1 MMRPLGYGV
10 SILLFSISAQAAL
23 DIAQVPLYLGTRAE
37 PNIMFTLD
45 DSGSMHFEIMPES
58 LIENDARYVYP
69 RANKV
74 YGSDDYDNRT
84 VTFLADKGRNAYTR
98 SSHNNKLYYNP
109 QLTYRPWVKADG
121 TLMANASITCAP
133 HNPFNTTAG
142 CRDLTK
148 SNRSKSLRY
157 YTGFS
162 STDYNDEETF
172 WPAVYFAYK
181 GSGDVKKV
189 SSYTPVEIKFGGIY
203 DKRPNRSDCKSA
215 PVCSYDEEI
224 QNFANWYTY
233 YRSRILAARAGVGR
247 AFASQGQALR
257 VGFATIN
264 VDGSVLQGVA
274 PFAGTEREAFFSALY
289 GRDIPTKGTPLRTSL
304 QDVGEYFSQKGND
317 GPWAASAGSTLPHLT
332 CRQSYNI
339 LMTDGYWNGDSPS
352 VGDRDKDGIE
362 NTLADVAYQYWKRDL
377 RPDLANKVPTST
389 ADPANWQHLVNFT
402 VGLGVNGSLN
412 PANGIPSRWPNP
424 HDPDDDEDKNPT
436 YIPDYKIDDLWH
448 AAVNS
453 KGSFF
458 SAADPDTFAAA
469 LSSTLA
475 QIAARN
481 SSASSVTAN
490 ATRLDSNTHIYQARY
505 NSGDW
510 SGQLISIPLNKDGSL
525 GELAWDAATR
535 IPAHSARDLFTLQ
548 NKVGIPF
555 KWDSLSAENRALFN
569 LAGDNQG
576 EHRVAYLRGD
586 RSREQSNGG
595 LFRSRSDLLGDI
607 INSDPVYV
615 GARDYGYASASGL
628 TQAEREGYRSFLDDS
643 RRRTPMLYVGAND
656 GMLHGFRVSDGVE
669 KLGYLPA
676 SLLGSLS
683 LLTKPDYSHRYF
695 VDGTPKVGDAYLD
708 SRWKSILLGST
719 GAGGKAVFAIDVTA
733 PEIFTADKMLWEFT
747 HAEMGI
753 ALAAPT
759 LVRVRSGN
767 QWVAL
772 VANGYNSTSQTA
784 RLFVLDLATG
794 NLIREIDTQVG
805 SASEPNGLSS
815 PLPVDEDGDRVVD
828 YVYAGDLQGNLWK
841 FDLRDNSSV
850 KWDSALTDGKPGKPK
865 PKPLFQACDGICA
878 SGTRQPI
885 TMRPLAI
892 RHPKGGIMVMVGTG
906 SYVTNDDKLLPASP
920 RLEAIYGIWD
930 TGSEVSRSQLLQ
942 QSITHEFV
950 ANGTTIK
957 FNVRVVSSRDVNYTS
972 QKGWYLVL
980 KSPGLSKGVG
990 ERAVS
995 EMLYRHK
1002 RLIFNTLIP
1011 SVDACDFGGR
1021 SWLME
1026 LDPISGARLTYSVFD
1041 VNGDGAVNDDD
1052 YVAIKDDTGKEIKVP
1067 VSGKQFDELTTTP
1080 SVVEDAEMERKYIS
1094 GSSGN
1099 ISVTLEEGAGDV
1111 GGRQSWLQLE

>member
-1 MMRPLGYGV
+1 MGKLGFGLSMMLCCA
-10 SILLFSISAQAAL
+10 SAQAAL
-23 DIAQVPLYLGTRAE
+23 DIAQVPLYLGTRAD

-69 RANKV
+69 RANNV
-74 YGSDDYDNRT
+74 YGNDDYANYTITFASDN
-84 VTFLADKGRNAYTR
+84 ARNAYVR

-109 QLTYRPWVKADG
+109 QLTYRPWANADG
-121 TLMANASITCAP
+121 SLMVNAKVTCAP
-133 HNPFNTTAG
+133 HNPLKTAAG
-142 CRDLTK
+142 CRDLTQT
-148 SNRSKSLRY
+148 NRAWWAIY
-157 YTGFS
+157 YTEFS
-162 STDYNDEETF
+162 PYYYNQDESF
-172 WPAVYFAYK
+172 WPAVYFDYK
-181 GSGDVKKV
+181 GSGNVFNAKN
-189 SSYTPVEIKFGGIY
+189 YTRVVINKAVATIY
-203 DKRPNRSDCKSA
+203 DGRPNRSDCKNA
-215 PVCSYDEEI
+215 PVCTFDEEI

-247 AFASQGQALR
+247 AFASQGEAIR

-264 VDGSVLQGVA
+264 ASGSVIRGVT
-274 PFAGTEREAFFSALY
+274 PFSGTDRTAFFDELY
-289 GRDIPTKGTPLRTSL
+289 GRDIPAKGTPLRTSL
-304 QDVGEYFSQKGND
+304 KEVGEYFSRSDNN
-317 GPWAASAGSTLPHLT
+317 GPWSARAGSTLPHLT

-352 VGDRDKDGIE
+352 VGDQDQDGIK
-362 NTLADVAYQYWKRDL
+362 NTLADVAYKYWKTDL
-377 RPDLANKVPTST
+377 RSDLANKVPTSA

-412 PANGIPSRWPNP
+412 PANGIPGSWPNP
-424 HDPDDDEDKNPT
+424 YDSDEF
-436 YIPDYKIDDLWH
+436 KIDDLWH

-458 SAADPDTFAAA
+458 SAADPDTFAEA

-510 SGQLISIPLNKDGSL
+510 SGQLVSIPLNSDGSL
-525 GELAWDAATR
+525 GNIAWDAATQ
-535 IPAHSARDLFTLQ
+535 IPEPSARSIFTRQ
-548 NKVGIPF
+548 GGAGIAF
-555 KWDSLSAENRALFN
+555 TWEALNNTNRALFN
-569 LAGDNQG
+569 IAGDNLG
-576 EHRVAYLRGD
+576 ESRVAYLRGE
-586 RSREQSNGG
+586 RSGEQRNGG
-595 LFRSRSDLLGDI
+595 VFRNRSDLLGDI

-615 GARDYGYASASGL
+615 GKRDYGYSSATGL
-628 TQAEREGYRSFLDDS
+628 TQTERESYQAFLS
-643 RRRTPMLYVGAND
+643 STAIARRPPMLYVGAND
-656 GMLHGFRVSDGVE
+656 GMLHGFRVADGVE
-669 KLGYLPA
+669 QLAYIPA
-676 SLLGSLS
+676 SLLEELPQ
-683 LLTKPDYSHRYF
+683 LTRPDYNHRYY
-695 VDGTPKVGDAYLD
+695 VDGTPRVGDAYLG
-708 SRWKSILLGST
+708 SRWKTLLLGST

-733 PEIFTADKMLWEFT
+733 PNNFTADKMLWEFT
-747 HAEMGI
+747 HSEMGI

-759 LVRVRSGN
+759 LVRVKADN
-767 QWVAL
+767 KWVAL
-772 VANGYNSTSQTA
+772 VANGYNSNSQTA

-794 NLIREIDTQVG
+794 AVIKEIDTQVG

-841 FDLRDNSSV
+841 FDLSDNN
-850 KWDSALTDGKPGKPK
+850 SAQWGIAFKAGNK
-865 PKPLFQACDGICA
+865 PKPLFQACDGAC
-878 SGTRQPI
+878 STSTRQPI

-892 RHPKGGIMVMVGTG
+892 RHPRGGSMVLMGTG
-906 SYVTNDDKLLPASP
+906 SYFTNDDKSLPTNP
-920 RLEAIYGIWD
+920 RLEAVYGIWD

-1011 SVDACDFGGR
+1011 SADACDFGGR

-1026 LDPISGARLTYSVFD
+1026 LDPVSGARLTYSVFD

-1052 YVAIKDDTGKEIKVP
+1052 YVGIKDEAGNDIKVP

-1080 SVVEDAEMERKYIS
+1080 SVVEDADMERKYIS

-1099 ISVTLEEGAGDV
+1099 ISVTLEEGAGDL

>member
-1 MMRPLGYGV
+1 MGKLGFGLSV
-10 SILLFSISAQAAL
+10 MLCCASAQAAL
-23 DIAQVPLYLGTRAE
+23 DIAQVPLYLGTRAD

-69 RANKV
+69 RANNV
-74 YGSDDYDNRT
+74 YGNDDYANYTITFASDN
-84 VTFLADKGRNAYTR
+84 ARNAYVR

-109 QLTYRPWVKADG
+109 QLTYRPWANADG
-121 TLMANASITCAP
+121 SLMANAKVTCAP
-133 HNPFNTTAG
+133 HNPMKTAAG
-142 CRDLTK
+142 CRDLTQT
-148 SNRSKSLRY
+148 NRAWWAIY
-157 YTGFS
+157 YTEFS
-162 STDYNDEETF
+162 PYYYNQDESF
-172 WPAVYFAYK
+172 WPAVYFDYK
-181 GSGDVKKV
+181 GSGNVFNAKN
-189 SSYTPVEIKFGGIY
+189 YTRVVINKAVATIY
-203 DKRPNRSDCKSA
+203 DGRPNRSDCKNA
-215 PVCSYDEEI
+215 PVCTFDEEI

-247 AFASQGQALR
+247 AFASQGEAIR

-264 VDGSVLQGVA
+264 ASGSVIRGVT
-274 PFAGTEREAFFSALY
+274 PFSGTDRTAFFDELY
-289 GRDIPTKGTPLRTSL
+289 GRDIPAKGTPLRTSL
-304 QDVGEYFSQKGND
+304 KEVGEYFSRSDNN
-317 GPWAASAGSTLPHLT
+317 GPWSARAGSTLPHLT

-352 VGDRDKDGIE
+352 VGDQDQDGIK
-362 NTLADVAYQYWKRDL
+362 NTLADVAYKYWKTDL
-377 RPDLANKVPTST
+377 RSDLANKVPTST

-412 PANGIPSRWPNP
+412 PANGIPGSWPNP
-424 HDPDDDEDKNPT
+424 YDSDEF
-436 YIPDYKIDDLWH
+436 KIDDLWH

-458 SAADPDTFAAA
+458 SAADPDTFAEA

-510 SGQLISIPLNKDGSL
+510 SGQLVSIPLNSDGSL
-525 GELAWDAATR
+525 GNIAWDAATQ
-535 IPAHSARDLFTLQ
+535 IPEPSARSIFTRQ
-548 NKVGIPF
+548 GGAGIAF
-555 KWDSLSAENRALFN
+555 TWEALNNTNRTLFN
-569 LAGDNQG
+569 IAGDNLG
-576 EHRVAYLRGD
+576 ESRVAYLRGE
-586 RSREQSNGG
+586 RGGEQRNGG
-595 LFRSRSDLLGDI
+595 VFRNRSDLLGDI

-615 GARDYGYASASGL
+615 GKRDYGYSSATGL
-628 TQAEREGYRSFLDDS
+628 TQTERESYQAFLS
-643 RRRTPMLYVGAND
+643 STAIARRPPMLYVGAND
-656 GMLHGFRVSDGVE
+656 GMLHGFRVADGVE
-669 KLGYLPA
+669 QLAYIPA
-676 SLLGSLS
+676 SLLGELPQ
-683 LLTKPDYSHRYF
+683 LTRPDYNHRYY
-695 VDGTPKVGDAYLD
+695 VDGTPRVGDAYLG
-708 SRWKSILLGST
+708 SRWKTLLLGST

-733 PEIFTADKMLWEFT
+733 PNNFTADKMLWEFT
-747 HAEMGI
+747 HSEMGI

-759 LVRVRSGN
+759 LVRVKADN
-767 QWVAL
+767 KWVAL
-772 VANGYNSTSQTA
+772 VANGYNSNSQTA

-794 NLIREIDTQVG
+794 AVIKEIDTQVG

-841 FDLRDNSSV
+841 FDLRDNN
-850 KWDSALTDGKPGKPK
+850 SAQWGIAFKAGNK
-865 PKPLFQACDGICA
+865 PKPLFQACDGACSA
-878 SGTRQPI
+878 STRQPI

-892 RHPKGGIMVMVGTG
+892 RHPRGGIMVLMGTG
-906 SYVTNDDKLLPASP
+906 SYFTNDDKSLPTNP
-920 RLEAIYGIWD
+920 RLEAVYGIWD
-930 TGSEVSRSQLLQ
+930 TGAEVSRSQLLQ

-1011 SVDACDFGGR
+1011 SADACDFGGR

-1026 LDPISGARLTYSVFD
+1026 LDPVSGARLTYSVFD

-1052 YVAIKDDTGKEIKVP
+1052 YVGIKDDAGNDIKVP

-1080 SVVEDAEMERKYIS
+1080 SVVEDADMERKYIS

-1099 ISVTLEEGAGDV
+1099 ISVTLEEGAGDL

>member
-1 MMRPLGYGV
+1 MCKLGFGLSMMLCCA
-10 SILLFSISAQAAL
+10 SAQAAL
-23 DIAQVPLYLGTRAE
+23 DIAQVPLYLGTRAD

-69 RANKV
+69 RANNV
-74 YGSDDYDNRT
+74 YGNDDYANYTITFASDN
-84 VTFLADKGRNAYTR
+84 ARNAYVR

-109 QLTYRPWVKADG
+109 QLTYRPWANADG
-121 TLMANASITCAP
+121 SLMANAKVTCAP
-133 HNPFNTTAG
+133 HNPMKTAAG
-142 CRDLTK
+142 CRDLTQT
-148 SNRSKSLRY
+148 NRAWWAIY
-157 YTGFS
+157 YTEFS
-162 STDYNDEETF
+162 PYYYNQDESF
-172 WPAVYFAYK
+172 WPAVYFDYK
-181 GSGDVKKV
+181 GSGNVFNAKN
-189 SSYTPVEIKFGGIY
+189 YTRVVINKAVATIY
-203 DKRPNRSDCKSA
+203 DGRPNRSDCKNA
-215 PVCSYDEEI
+215 PVCTYDEEI

-247 AFASQGQALR
+247 AFASQGEAIR

-264 VDGSVLQGVA
+264 ASGSVIRGVT
-274 PFAGTEREAFFSALY
+274 PFSGTDRTAFFDELY
-289 GRDIPTKGTPLRTSL
+289 GRDIPAKGTPLRTSL
-304 QDVGEYFSQKGND
+304 KEVGEYFSRSDNN
-317 GPWAASAGSTLPHLT
+317 GPWSARAGSTLPHLT

-352 VGDRDKDGIE
+352 VGDQDQDGIK
-362 NTLADVAYQYWKRDL
+362 NTLADVAYKYWKTDL
-377 RPDLANKVPTST
+377 RRDLANKVPTST

-412 PANGIPSRWPNP
+412 PANGIPGSWPNP
-424 HDPDDDEDKNPT
+424 YDSDEF
-436 YIPDYKIDDLWH
+436 KIDDLWH

-458 SAADPDTFAAA
+458 SAADPDTFAEA

-510 SGQLISIPLNKDGSL
+510 SGQLVSIPLNSDGSL
-525 GELAWDAATR
+525 GNIAWDAATQ
-535 IPAHSARDLFTLQ
+535 IPEPSARSIFTRQ
-548 NKVGIPF
+548 GGAGIAF
-555 KWDSLSAENRALFN
+555 TWEALNNTNRTLLN
-569 LAGDNQG
+569 IAGDNLG
-576 EHRVAYLRGD
+576 ESRVAYLRGE
-586 RSREQSNGG
+586 RGGEQRNGG
-595 LFRSRSDLLGDI
+595 VFRNRSDLLGDI

-615 GARDYGYASASGL
+615 GKRDYGYSSATGL
-628 TQAEREGYRSFLDDS
+628 TQTERESYQAFLS
-643 RRRTPMLYVGAND
+643 STAIARRPPMLYVGAND
-656 GMLHGFRVSDGVE
+656 GMLHGFRVADGVE
-669 KLGYLPA
+669 QLAYIPA
-676 SLLGSLS
+676 SLLGELPQ
-683 LLTKPDYSHRYF
+683 LTRPDYNHRYY
-695 VDGTPKVGDAYLD
+695 VDGTPRVGDAYLG
-708 SRWKSILLGST
+708 SRWKTLLLGST

-733 PEIFTADKMLWEFT
+733 PNNFTADKMLWEFT
-747 HAEMGI
+747 HSEMGI

-759 LVRVRSGN
+759 LVRVKADN
-767 QWVAL
+767 KWVAL
-772 VANGYNSTSQTA
+772 VANGYNSSSQTA

-794 NLIREIDTQVG
+794 AVIKEIDTQVG

-841 FDLRDNSSV
+841 FDLSDNN
-850 KWDSALTDGKPGKPK
+850 SAQWGIAFKAGNK
-865 PKPLFQACDGICA
+865 PKPLFQACDGAC
-878 SGTRQPI
+878 STSTRQPI

-892 RHPKGGIMVMVGTG
+892 RHPRGGIMVLMGTG
-906 SYVTNDDKLLPASP
+906 SYFTNDDKSLPTNP
-920 RLEAIYGIWD
+920 RLEAVYGIWD

-1011 SVDACDFGGR
+1011 SADACDFGGR

-1026 LDPISGARLTYSVFD
+1026 LDPVSGARLTYSVFD

-1052 YVAIKDDTGKEIKVP
+1052 YVGIKDEAGNDIKVP

-1080 SVVEDAEMERKYIS
+1080 SVVEDADMERKYIS

-1099 ISVTLEEGAGDV
+1099 ISVTLEEGAGDL

>member
-1 MMRPLGYGV
+1 MGKLGFGLSMMLCCA
-10 SILLFSISAQAAL
+10 SAQAAL
-23 DIAQVPLYLGTRAE
+23 DIAQVPLYLGTRAD

-69 RANKV
+69 RASQV
-74 YGSDDYDNRT
+74 YGSDDYDNYT
-84 VTFLADKGRNAYTR
+84 ITFASDNARNAYVR

-109 QLTYRPWVKADG
+109 QLTYRPWANADG
-121 TLMANASITCAP
+121 SLMANAKVTCAP
-133 HNPFNTTAG
+133 HNPMKTAAG
-142 CRDLTK
+142 CRDLTQT
-148 SNRSKSLRY
+148 NRAWWAIY
-157 YTGFS
+157 YTEFS
-162 STDYNDEETF
+162 PYYYNQDESF
-172 WPAVYFAYK
+172 WPAVYFDYK
-181 GSGDVKKV
+181 GSGNVFNAKN
-189 SSYTPVEIKFGGIY
+189 YTRVVINKAVATIY
-203 DKRPNRSDCKSA
+203 DSRPNRSDCKNA
-215 PVCSYDEEI
+215 PVCTYDEEI

-247 AFASQGQALR
+247 AFASQGEAIR

-264 VDGSVLQGVA
+264 ASGSVIRGVT
-274 PFAGTEREAFFSALY
+274 PFSGTDRTAFFDELY
-289 GRDIPTKGTPLRTSL
+289 GRDIPAKGTPLRTSL
-304 QDVGEYFSQKGND
+304 KEVGEYFSRSDNN
-317 GPWAASAGSTLPHLT
+317 GPWSARAGSTLPHLT

-352 VGDRDKDGIE
+352 VGDQDQDGIK
-362 NTLADVAYQYWKRDL
+362 NTLADVAYKYWRTDL
-377 RPDLANKVPTST
+377 RSDLANKVPTST

-412 PANGIPSRWPNP
+412 PANGIPGSWPNP
-424 HDPDDDEDKNPT
+424 NDSDEF
-436 YIPDYKIDDLWH
+436 KIDDLWH
-448 AAVNS
+448 AAANS

-458 SAADPDTFAAA
+458 SAADPDTFAEA

-510 SGQLISIPLNKDGSL
+510 SGQLVSIPLNSDGSL
-525 GELAWDAATR
+525 GNIAWDAATQ
-535 IPAHSARDLFTLQ
+535 IPEPSARSIFTRQ
-548 NKVGIPF
+548 GGAGIAF
-555 KWDSLSAENRALFN
+555 TWEALNNTNRTLLN
-569 LAGDNQG
+569 IAGDNLG
-576 EHRVAYLRGD
+576 ESRVAYLRGE
-586 RSREQSNGG
+586 RGGEQRNGG
-595 LFRSRSDLLGDI
+595 VFRNRSDLLGDI

-615 GARDYGYASASGL
+615 GKRDYGYSSATGL
-628 TQAEREGYRSFLDDS
+628 TQTERESYQAFLS
-643 RRRTPMLYVGAND
+643 STAIARRPPMLYVGAND
-656 GMLHGFRVSDGVE
+656 GMLHGFRVADGVE
-669 KLGYLPA
+669 QLAYIPA
-676 SLLGSLS
+676 SLLGELPQ
-683 LLTKPDYSHRYF
+683 LTRPDYNHRYY
-695 VDGTPKVGDAYLD
+695 VDGTPRVGDAYLG
-708 SRWKSILLGST
+708 SRWKTLLLGST

-733 PEIFTADKMLWEFT
+733 PNNFTADKMLWEFT
-747 HAEMGI
+747 HSEMGI

-759 LVRVRSGN
+759 LVRVKADN
-767 QWVAL
+767 KWVAL
-772 VANGYNSTSQTA
+772 VANGHNSNSQTA

-794 NLIREIDTQVG
+794 AVIKEIDTQVG

-841 FDLRDNSSV
+841 FDLSDNN
-850 KWDSALTDGKPGKPK
+850 SAQWGIAFKAGNK
-865 PKPLFQACDGICA
+865 PKPLFQACDGAC
-878 SGTRQPI
+878 STSTRQPI

-892 RHPKGGIMVMVGTG
+892 RHPRGGIMVLMGTG
-906 SYVTNDDKLLPASP
+906 SYFTNDDKSLPTNP
-920 RLEAIYGIWD
+920 RLEAVYGIWD

-1011 SVDACDFGGR
+1011 SADACDFGGR

-1026 LDPISGARLTYSVFD
+1026 LDPVSGARLTYSVFD

-1052 YVAIKDDTGKEIKVP
+1052 YVGIKDEAGNDIKVP

-1080 SVVEDAEMERKYIS
+1080 SVVEDADMERKYIS

-1099 ISVTLEEGAGDV
+1099 ISVTLEEGAGDL

>member
-1 MMRPLGYGV
+1 MGKLGFGLSV
-10 SILLFSISAQAAL
+10 MLCCASAQAAL
-23 DIAQVPLYLGTRAE
+23 DIAQVPLYLGTRAD

-69 RANKV
+69 RASQV
-74 YGSDDYDNRT
+74 YGSDDYDNYT
-84 VTFLADKGRNAYTR
+84 ITFASDNARNAYVR

-109 QLTYRPWVKADG
+109 QLTYRPWANADG
-121 TLMANASITCAP
+121 SLMANAKVTCAP
-133 HNPFNTTAG
+133 HNPMKTAAG
-142 CRDLTK
+142 CRDLTQT
-148 SNRSKSLRY
+148 NRAWWAIY
-157 YTGFS
+157 YTEFS
-162 STDYNDEETF
+162 PYYYNQDESF
-172 WPAVYFAYK
+172 WPAVYFDYK
-181 GSGDVKKV
+181 GSGNVFNAKN
-189 SSYTPVEIKFGGIY
+189 YTRVVINKAVATIYGG
-203 DKRPNRSDCKSA
+203 RPNRSDCKNA
-215 PVCSYDEEI
+215 PVCTYDEEI

-247 AFASQGQALR
+247 AFASQGEAIR

-264 VDGSVLQGVA
+264 ASGSVIRGVT
-274 PFAGTEREAFFSALY
+274 PFSGTDRTAFFDELY
-289 GRDIPTKGTPLRTSL
+289 GRDIPAKGTPLRTSL
-304 QDVGEYFSQKGND
+304 KEVGEYFSRSDNN
-317 GPWAASAGSTLPHLT
+317 GPWSARAGSTLPHLT

-352 VGDRDKDGIE
+352 VGDQDQDGIK
-362 NTLADVAYQYWKRDL
+362 NTLADVAYKYWKTDL
-377 RPDLANKVPTST
+377 RSDLANKVPTST

-412 PANGIPSRWPNP
+412 PANGIPGSWPNP
-424 HDPDDDEDKNPT
+424 YDSDEF
-436 YIPDYKIDDLWH
+436 KIDDLWH

-458 SAADPDTFAAA
+458 SAADPDTFAEA

-490 ATRLDSNTHIYQARY
+490 VTRLDSNTHIYQARY

-510 SGQLISIPLNKDGSL
+510 SGQLVSIPLNSDGSL
-525 GELAWDAATR
+525 GNIAWDAATQ
-535 IPAHSARDLFTLQ
+535 IPEPSARSIFTRQ
-548 NKVGIPF
+548 GGAGIAF
-555 KWDSLSAENRALFN
+555 TWEVLNNTNRAQLN
-569 LAGDNQG
+569 IAGDNLG
-576 EHRVAYLRGD
+576 ESRVAYLRGE
-586 RSREQSNGG
+586 RGGEQRNGG
-595 LFRSRSDLLGDI
+595 VFRNRSDLLGDI

-615 GARDYGYASASGL
+615 GKRDYGYSSATGL
-628 TQAEREGYRSFLDDS
+628 TQTERESYQAFLS
-643 RRRTPMLYVGAND
+643 STAIARRPPMLYVGAND
-656 GMLHGFRVSDGVE
+656 GMLHGFRVADGVE
-669 KLGYLPA
+669 QLAYIPA
-676 SLLGSLS
+676 SLLGELP
-683 LLTKPDYSHRYF
+683 LLTRPDYNHRYY
-695 VDGTPKVGDAYLD
+695 VDGTPRVGDAYLG
-708 SRWKSILLGST
+708 SRWKTLLLGST

-733 PEIFTADKMLWEFT
+733 PNNFTADKMLWEFT
-747 HAEMGI
+747 HSEMGI

-759 LVRVRSGN
+759 LVRVKADN
-767 QWVAL
+767 KWVAL
-772 VANGYNSTSQTA
+772 VANGYNSSSQTA

-794 NLIREIDTQVG
+794 AVIKEIDTQVG

-841 FDLRDNSSV
+841 FDLRDNN
-850 KWDSALTDGKPGKPK
+850 SAQWGIAFKAGNK
-865 PKPLFQACDGICA
+865 PKPLFQACDGACSA
-878 SGTRQPI
+878 STRQPI

-892 RHPKGGIMVMVGTG
+892 RHPRGGIMVLMGTG
-906 SYVTNDDKLLPASP
+906 SYFTNDDKSLPTNP
-920 RLEAIYGIWD
+920 RLEAVYGIWD

-1011 SVDACDFGGR
+1011 SADACDFGGR

-1026 LDPISGARLTYSVFD
+1026 LDPVSGARLTYSVFD

-1052 YVAIKDDTGKEIKVP
+1052 YVGIKDEAGNDIKVP

-1080 SVVEDAEMERKYIS
+1080 SVVEDADMERKYIS

-1099 ISVTLEEGAGDV
+1099 ISVTLEEGAGDL

>member
-1 MMRPLGYGV
+1 MGKLGFGLSV
-10 SILLFSISAQAAL
+10 MLCCASAQAAL
-23 DIAQVPLYLGTRAE
+23 DIAQVPLYLGTRAD

-69 RANKV
+69 RASQV
-74 YGSDDYDNRT
+74 YGSDDYDNYT
-84 VTFLADKGRNAYTR
+84 ITFASDNARNAYVR

-109 QLTYRPWVKADG
+109 QLTYRPWANADG
-121 TLMANASITCAP
+121 SLMANAKVTCAP
-133 HNPFNTTAG
+133 HNPMKTAAG
-142 CRDLTK
+142 CRDLTQT
-148 SNRSKSLRY
+148 NRAWWAIY
-157 YTGFS
+157 YTEFS
-162 STDYNDEETF
+162 PYYYNQDESF
-172 WPAVYFAYK
+172 WPAVYFDYK
-181 GSGDVKKV
+181 GSGNVFNAKN
-189 SSYTPVEIKFGGIY
+189 YTRVVINKAVATIY
-203 DKRPNRSDCKSA
+203 DGRPNRSDCKNA
-215 PVCSYDEEI
+215 PVCTYDEEI

-247 AFASQGQALR
+247 AFASQGEAIR

-264 VDGSVLQGVA
+264 ASGSVIRGVT
-274 PFAGTEREAFFSALY
+274 PFSGTDRTAFFDELY
-289 GRDIPTKGTPLRTSL
+289 GRDIPAKGTPLRTSL
-304 QDVGEYFSQKGND
+304 KEVGEYFSRSDNN
-317 GPWAASAGSTLPHLT
+317 GPWSARAGSTLPHLT

-352 VGDRDKDGIE
+352 VGDQDQDGIK
-362 NTLADVAYQYWKRDL
+362 NTLADVAYKYWKTDL
-377 RPDLANKVPTST
+377 RRDLANKVPTST

-412 PANGIPSRWPNP
+412 PANGIPGSWPNP
-424 HDPDDDEDKNPT
+424 YDSDEF
-436 YIPDYKIDDLWH
+436 KIDDLWH

-458 SAADPDTFAAA
+458 SAADPDTFAEA

-510 SGQLISIPLNKDGSL
+510 SGQLVSIPLNSDGSL
-525 GELAWDAATR
+525 GNIAWDAATQ
-535 IPAHSARDLFTLQ
+535 IPEPSARSIFTRQ
-548 NKVGIPF
+548 GGAGIAF
-555 KWDSLSAENRALFN
+555 TWEALNNTNRTLLN
-569 LAGDNQG
+569 IAGDNLG
-576 EHRVAYLRGD
+576 ESRVAYLRGE
-586 RSREQSNGG
+586 RGGEQRNGG
-595 LFRSRSDLLGDI
+595 VFRNRSDLLGDI

-615 GARDYGYASASGL
+615 GKRDYGYSSATGL
-628 TQAEREGYRSFLDDS
+628 TQTERESYQAFLS
-643 RRRTPMLYVGAND
+643 STAIARRPPMLYVGAND
-656 GMLHGFRVSDGVE
+656 GMLHGFRVADGVE
-669 KLGYLPA
+669 QLAYIPA
-676 SLLGSLS
+676 SLLGELPQ
-683 LLTKPDYSHRYF
+683 LTRPDYNHRYY
-695 VDGTPKVGDAYLD
+695 VDGTPRVGDAYLG
-708 SRWKSILLGST
+708 SRWKTLLLGST

-733 PEIFTADKMLWEFT
+733 PNNFTADKMLWEFT
-747 HAEMGI
+747 HSEMGI

-759 LVRVRSGN
+759 LVRVKADN
-767 QWVAL
+767 KWVAL
-772 VANGYNSTSQTA
+772 VANGYNSNSQTA

-794 NLIREIDTQVG
+794 AVIKEIDTQVG

-841 FDLRDNSSV
+841 FDLRDNN
-850 KWDSALTDGKPGKPK
+850 SAQWGIAFKAGNK
-865 PKPLFQACDGICA
+865 PKPLFQACDGACSA
-878 SGTRQPI
+878 STRQPI

-892 RHPKGGIMVMVGTG
+892 RHPRGGIMVLMGTG
-906 SYVTNDDKLLPASP
+906 SYFTNDDKSLPTNP
-920 RLEAIYGIWD
+920 RLEAVYGIWD
-930 TGSEVSRSQLLQ
+930 TGTEVSRSQLLQ

-1011 SVDACDFGGR
+1011 SADACDFGGR

-1026 LDPISGARLTYSVFD
+1026 LDPVSGARLTYSVFD

-1052 YVAIKDDTGKEIKVP
+1052 YVGIKDEAGNDIKVP

-1080 SVVEDAEMERKYIS
+1080 SVVEDADMERKYIS

-1099 ISVTLEEGAGDV
+1099 ISVTLEEGAGDL

>member
-1 MMRPLGYGV
+1 MGKLGFGLSV
-10 SILLFSISAQAAL
+10 MLCCASAQAAL
-23 DIAQVPLYLGTRAE
+23 DIAQVPLYLGTRAD

-58 LIENDARYVYP
+58 LIENEARYVYP
-69 RANKV
+69 RANKI
-74 YGSDDYDNRT
+74 YGNEDYNNYT
-84 VTFLADKGRNAYTR
+84 VTFDSNNDRNAYIR
-98 SSHNNKLYYNP
+98 SNYNNKLYYNP
-109 QLTYRPWVKADG
+109 QVTYLRWVNADG
-121 TLMANASITCAP
+121 SLMEKAKPKCAW
-133 HNPFNTTAG
+133 HNPSKPDMG
-142 CRDLTK
+142 CRDLTRENNEEK
-148 SNRSKSLRY
+148 LRY
-157 YTGFS
+157 YFGPKER
-162 STDYNDEETF
+162 DYVTEEIY
-172 WPAVYFAYK
+172 WPAVYFDYK
-181 GSGDVKKV
+181 GSGNVKN
-189 SSYTPVEIKFGGIY
+189 SSNYTRVEI
-203 DKRPNRSDCKSA
+203 RPGKTYLNRPTRSDCVSK
-215 PVCSYDEEI
+215 PVCGYEEEI

-233 YRSRILAARAGVGR
+233 YRSRILAARAGIGR

-264 VDGSVLQGVA
+264 ASGSVIRDVA
-274 PFAGTEREAFFSALY
+274 AFSGTNRSDFFNDLY
-289 GRDIPTKGTPLRTSL
+289 SRDIPAAGTPLRTSL
-304 QDVGEYFSQKGND
+304 QHVGNYFSKTGGD

-339 LMTDGYWNGDSPS
+339 LMTDGYWSEGRAYNPDPA
-352 VGDRDKDGIE
+352 VGDQDNDGTAD
-362 NTLADVAYQYWKRDL
+362 TLADVAYHYWKTDL

-389 ADPANWQHLVNFT
+389 EDPANWQHLVNFT
-402 VGLGVNGSLN
+402 VGLGVNGTLN
-412 PANGIPSRWPNP
+412 PASGKPVSWPSPYGS
-424 HDPDDDEDKNPT
+424 DAK
-436 YIPDYKIDDLWH
+436 KIDDLWH

-453 KGSFF
+453 KGNFF

-510 SGQLISIPLNKDGSL
+510 SGQLVSIPLNSDGTL
-525 GELAWDAATR
+525 GEIAWDAATL
-535 IPAHSARDLFTLQ
+535 IPEPSARNIFTRQ
-548 NKVGIPF
+548 DGVGIPF
-555 KWDSLSAENRALFN
+555 RWDTLNVTNRALFN
-569 LAGDNQG
+569 VAGDNQG
-576 EHRVAYLRGD
+576 ESRVAYLRGD
-586 RSREQSNGG
+586 RSGEQRNGG
-595 LFRSRSDLLGDI
+595 AFRNRSDLLGDI

-615 GARDYGYASASGL
+615 GKRDYGYSSAAGL
-628 TQAEREGYRSFLDDS
+628 TQTEREGYQAFLS
-643 RRRTPMLYVGAND
+643 STAITRRPPMLYVGAND
-656 GMLHGFRVSDGVE
+656 GMLHGFRVADGVE
-669 KLGYLPA
+669 RLAYIPS
-676 SLLGSLS
+676 SLLGELNQ
-683 LLTKPDYSHRYF
+683 LTRPNYSHRYY
-695 VDGTPKVGDAYLD
+695 VDGTPRVGDAYLG

-733 PEIFTADKMLWEFT
+733 PDNFTADKMLWEFT
-747 HAEMGI
+747 DSEMGV

-759 LVRVRSGN
+759 LVRVKADN
-767 QWVAL
+767 KWVAL

-794 NLIREIDTQVG
+794 AIIKEIDTEVG
-805 SASEPNGLSS
+805 SSSEPNGLSS
-815 PLPVDEDGDRVVD
+815 PLPVDQDGDRVVD
-828 YVYAGDLQGNLWK
+828 YVYAGDLHGNLWK
-841 FDLRDNSSV
+841 FDLTDKNSAQ
-850 KWDSALTDGKPGKPK
+850 WGSALKTGNK
-865 PKPLFQACDGICA
+865 PKPLFQACNGSCSA
-878 SGTRQPI
+878 GTRQPI

-892 RHPKGGIMVMVGTG
+892 RHPKGGVMVMMGTG
-906 SYVTNDDKLLPASP
+906 SYFTNDDKLVPATP
-920 RLEAIYGIWD
+920 RLEAVYGIWD
-930 TGSEVSRSQLLQ
+930 TGATVLSSQLLQ

-957 FNVRVVSSRDVNYTS
+957 FNVRVVSNRNVNYTS
-972 QKGWYLVL
+972 QKGWYLLL
-980 KSPGLSKGVG
+980 KSPSLSKGVG

-1011 SVDACDFGGR
+1011 SADACDFGGR

-1052 YVAIKDDTGKEIKVP
+1052 YVAIEDEAGNDIKVP

-1099 ISVTLEEGAGDV
+1099 ISVTLEEGAGDL

>member
-1 MMRPLGYGV
+1 MGKLGFGLSMMLCCA
-10 SILLFSISAQAAL
+10 SAQAAL
-23 DIAQVPLYLGTRAE
+23 DIAQVPLYLGTRAD

-69 RANKV
+69 RASQV
-74 YGSDDYDNRT
+74 YGSDDYDNYT
-84 VTFLADKGRNAYTR
+84 ITFASDNARNAYVR

-109 QLTYRPWVKADG
+109 QLTYRPWANADG
-121 TLMANASITCAP
+121 SLMANAKVTCAP
-133 HNPFNTTAG
+133 HNPMKTAAG
-142 CRDLTK
+142 CRDLTQT
-148 SNRSKSLRY
+148 NRAWWAIY
-157 YTGFS
+157 YTEFS
-162 STDYNDEETF
+162 PYYYNQDESF
-172 WPAVYFAYK
+172 WPAVYFDYK
-181 GSGDVKKV
+181 GSGNVFNAKN
-189 SSYTPVEIKFGGIY
+189 YTRVVINKAVATIY
-203 DKRPNRSDCKSA
+203 DGRPNRSDCKNA
-215 PVCSYDEEI
+215 PVCTYDEEI

-247 AFASQGQALR
+247 AFASQGEAIR

-264 VDGSVLQGVA
+264 ASGSVIRGVT
-274 PFAGTEREAFFSALY
+274 PFSGTDRTAFFDELY
-289 GRDIPTKGTPLRTSL
+289 GRDIPAKGTPLRTSL
-304 QDVGEYFSQKGND
+304 KEVGEYFSRSDNN
-317 GPWAASAGSTLPHLT
+317 GPWSARAGSTLPHLT

-352 VGDRDKDGIE
+352 VGDQDQDGIK
-362 NTLADVAYQYWKRDL
+362 NTLADVAYKYWKTDL
-377 RPDLANKVPTST
+377 RRDLANKVPTST

-412 PANGIPSRWPNP
+412 PANGIPGSWPNP
-424 HDPDDDEDKNPT
+424 YDSDEF
-436 YIPDYKIDDLWH
+436 KIDDLWH

-458 SAADPDTFAAA
+458 SAADPDTFAEA

-510 SGQLISIPLNKDGSL
+510 SGQLVSIPLNSDGSL
-525 GELAWDAATR
+525 GNIAWDAATQ
-535 IPAHSARDLFTLQ
+535 IPEPSARSIFTRQ
-548 NKVGIPF
+548 GGAGIAF
-555 KWDSLSAENRALFN
+555 TWEALNNTNRTLLN
-569 LAGDNQG
+569 IAGDNLG
-576 EHRVAYLRGD
+576 ESRVAYLRGE
-586 RSREQSNGG
+586 RGGEQRNGG
-595 LFRSRSDLLGDI
+595 VFRNRSDLLGDI

-615 GARDYGYASASGL
+615 GKRDYGYSSATGL
-628 TQAEREGYRSFLDDS
+628 TQTERESYQAFLS
-643 RRRTPMLYVGAND
+643 STAIARRPPMLYVGAND
-656 GMLHGFRVSDGVE
+656 GMLHGFRVADGVE
-669 KLGYLPA
+669 QLAYIPA
-676 SLLGSLS
+676 SLLGELPQ
-683 LLTKPDYSHRYF
+683 LTRPDYNHRYY
-695 VDGTPKVGDAYLD
+695 VDGTPRVGDAYLG
-708 SRWKSILLGST
+708 SRWKTLLLGST

-733 PEIFTADKMLWEFT
+733 PNNFTADKMLWEFT
-747 HAEMGI
+747 HSEMGI

-759 LVRVRSGN
+759 LVRVKADN
-767 QWVAL
+767 KWVAL
-772 VANGYNSTSQTA
+772 VANGHNSNSQTA

-794 NLIREIDTQVG
+794 AVIKEIDTQVG

-841 FDLRDNSSV
+841 FDLSDNN
-850 KWDSALTDGKPGKPK
+850 SAQWGIAFKAGNK
-865 PKPLFQACDGICA
+865 PKPLFQACDGAC
-878 SGTRQPI
+878 STSTRQPI

-892 RHPKGGIMVMVGTG
+892 RHPRGGIMVLMGTG
-906 SYVTNDDKLLPASP
+906 SYFTNDDKSLPTNP
-920 RLEAIYGIWD
+920 RLEAVYGIWD

-1011 SVDACDFGGR
+1011 SADACDFGGR

-1026 LDPISGARLTYSVFD
+1026 LDPVSGARLTYSVFD

-1052 YVAIKDDTGKEIKVP
+1052 YVGIKDEAGNDIKVP

-1080 SVVEDAEMERKYIS
+1080 SVVEDADMERKYIS

-1099 ISVTLEEGAGDV
+1099 ISVTLEEGAGDL

>member
-1 MMRPLGYGV
+1 MSKLGFGLSV
-10 SILLFSISAQAAL
+10 MLCCASAQAAL
-23 DIAQVPLYLGTRAE
+23 DIAQVPLYLGTRAD

-69 RANKV
+69 RASQV
-74 YGSDDYDNRT
+74 YGSDDYDNYT
-84 VTFLADKGRNAYTR
+84 ITFASDNARNAYVR

-109 QLTYRPWVKADG
+109 QLTYRPWANADG
-121 TLMANASITCAP
+121 SLMANAKVTCAP
-133 HNPFNTTAG
+133 HNPMKTAAG
-142 CRDLTK
+142 CRDLTQT
-148 SNRSKSLRY
+148 NRAWWAIY
-157 YTGFS
+157 YTEFS
-162 STDYNDEETF
+162 PYYYNQDESF
-172 WPAVYFAYK
+172 WPAVYFDYK
-181 GSGDVKKV
+181 GSGNVFNAKN
-189 SSYTPVEIKFGGIY
+189 YTRVVINKAVATIY
-203 DKRPNRSDCKSA
+203 DGRPNRSDCKNA
-215 PVCSYDEEI
+215 PVCTYDEEI

-247 AFASQGQALR
+247 AFASQGEAIR

-264 VDGSVLQGVA
+264 ASGSVIRGVT
-274 PFAGTEREAFFSALY
+274 PFSGTDRTAFFDELY
-289 GRDIPTKGTPLRTSL
+289 GRDIPAKGTPLRTSL
-304 QDVGEYFSQKGND
+304 KEVGEYFSRSDNN
-317 GPWAASAGSTLPHLT
+317 GPWSARAGSTLPHLT

-352 VGDRDKDGIE
+352 VGDQDQDGIK
-362 NTLADVAYQYWKRDL
+362 NTLADVAYKYWKTDL
-377 RPDLANKVPTST
+377 RRDLANKVPTST

-412 PANGIPSRWPNP
+412 PANGIPGSWPNP
-424 HDPDDDEDKNPT
+424 YDSDEF
-436 YIPDYKIDDLWH
+436 KIDDLWH

-458 SAADPDTFAAA
+458 SAADPDTFAEA

-510 SGQLISIPLNKDGSL
+510 SGQLVSIPLNSDGSL
-525 GELAWDAATR
+525 GNIAWDAATQ
-535 IPAHSARDLFTLQ
+535 IPEPSARSIFTRQ
-548 NKVGIPF
+548 GGAGIAF
-555 KWDSLSAENRALFN
+555 TWEALNNTNRTLLN
-569 LAGDNQG
+569 IAGDNLG
-576 EHRVAYLRGD
+576 ESRVAYLRGE
-586 RSREQSNGG
+586 RGGEQRNGG
-595 LFRSRSDLLGDI
+595 VFRNRSDLLGDI

-615 GARDYGYASASGL
+615 GKRDYGYSSATGL
-628 TQAEREGYRSFLDDS
+628 TQTERESYQAFLS
-643 RRRTPMLYVGAND
+643 STAIARRPPMLYVGAND
-656 GMLHGFRVSDGVE
+656 GMLHGFRVADGVE
-669 KLGYLPA
+669 QLAYIPA
-676 SLLGSLS
+676 SLLGELPQ
-683 LLTKPDYSHRYF
+683 LTRPDYNHRYY
-695 VDGTPKVGDAYLD
+695 VDGTPRVGDAYLG
-708 SRWKSILLGST
+708 SRWKTLLLGST

-733 PEIFTADKMLWEFT
+733 PNNFTADKMLWEFT
-747 HAEMGI
+747 HSEMGI

-759 LVRVRSGN
+759 LVRVKADN
-767 QWVAL
+767 KWVAL
-772 VANGYNSTSQTA
+772 AANGYNSNSQTA

-794 NLIREIDTQVG
+794 AVIKEIDTQVG

-841 FDLRDNSSV
+841 FDLSDNN
-850 KWDSALTDGKPGKPK
+850 SAQWGIAFKAGNK
-865 PKPLFQACDGICA
+865 PKPLFQACDGAC
-878 SGTRQPI
+878 STSTRQPI

-892 RHPKGGIMVMVGTG
+892 RHPRGGIMVLMGTG
-906 SYVTNDDKLLPASP
+906 SYFTNDDKSLPTNP
-920 RLEAIYGIWD
+920 RLEAVYGIWD

-1011 SVDACDFGGR
+1011 SADACDFGGR

-1026 LDPISGARLTYSVFD
+1026 LDPVSGARLTYSVFD

-1052 YVAIKDDTGKEIKVP
+1052 YVGIKDEAGNDIKVP

-1080 SVVEDAEMERKYIS
+1080 SVVEDADMERKYIS

-1099 ISVTLEEGAGDV
+1099 ISVTLEEGAGDL

>member
-1 MMRPLGYGV
+1 MGKLGFGLSV
-10 SILLFSISAQAAL
+10 MLCCASAQAAL
-23 DIAQVPLYLGTRAE
+23 DIAQVPLYLGTRAD

-69 RANKV
+69 RANNV
-74 YGSDDYDNRT
+74 YGNDDYANYTITFASDN
-84 VTFLADKGRNAYTR
+84 ARNAYVR

-109 QLTYRPWVKADG
+109 QLTYRPWANADG
-121 TLMANASITCAP
+121 SLMANAKVTCAP
-133 HNPFNTTAG
+133 HNPMKTAAG
-142 CRDLTK
+142 CRDLTQT
-148 SNRSKSLRY
+148 NRAWWAIY
-157 YTGFS
+157 YTEFS
-162 STDYNDEETF
+162 PYYYNQDESF
-172 WPAVYFAYK
+172 WPAVYFDYK
-181 GSGDVKKV
+181 GSGNVFNAKN
-189 SSYTPVEIKFGGIY
+189 YTRVVINKAVATIY
-203 DKRPNRSDCKSA
+203 DGRPNRSDCKNA
-215 PVCSYDEEI
+215 PVCTYDEEI

-247 AFASQGQALR
+247 AFASQGEAIR

-264 VDGSVLQGVA
+264 ASGSVIRGVT
-274 PFAGTEREAFFSALY
+274 PFSGTDRTAFFDELY
-289 GRDIPTKGTPLRTSL
+289 GRDIPAKGTPLRTSL
-304 QDVGEYFSQKGND
+304 KEVGEYFSRSDNN
-317 GPWAASAGSTLPHLT
+317 GPWSARAGSTLPHLT

-352 VGDRDKDGIE
+352 VGDQDQDGIK
-362 NTLADVAYQYWKRDL
+362 NTLADVAYKYWKTDL
-377 RPDLANKVPTST
+377 RSDLANKVPTST

-412 PANGIPSRWPNP
+412 PANGIPGSWPNP
-424 HDPDDDEDKNPT
+424 YDSDEF
-436 YIPDYKIDDLWH
+436 KIDDLWH

-458 SAADPDTFAAA
+458 SAADPDTFAEA

-510 SGQLISIPLNKDGSL
+510 SGQLVSIPLNSDGSL
-525 GELAWDAATR
+525 GNIAWDAATQ
-535 IPAHSARDLFTLQ
+535 IPEPSARSIFTRQ
-548 NKVGIPF
+548 GGAGIAF
-555 KWDSLSAENRALFN
+555 TWEALNNTNRTLLN
-569 LAGDNQG
+569 IAGDNLG
-576 EHRVAYLRGD
+576 ESRVAYLRGE
-586 RSREQSNGG
+586 RGGEQRNGG
-595 LFRSRSDLLGDI
+595 VFRNRSDLLGDI

-615 GARDYGYASASGL
+615 GKRDYGYSSATGL
-628 TQAEREGYRSFLDDS
+628 TQTERESYQAFLS
-643 RRRTPMLYVGAND
+643 STAIARRPPMLYVGAND
-656 GMLHGFRVSDGVE
+656 GMLHGFRVADGVE
-669 KLGYLPA
+669 QLAYIPA
-676 SLLGSLS
+676 SLLGELPQ
-683 LLTKPDYSHRYF
+683 LTRPDYNHRYY
-695 VDGTPKVGDAYLD
+695 VDGTPRVGDAYLG
-708 SRWKSILLGST
+708 SRWKTLLLGST

-733 PEIFTADKMLWEFT
+733 PNNFTADKMLWEFT
-747 HAEMGI
+747 HSEMGI

-759 LVRVRSGN
+759 LVRVKADN
-767 QWVAL
+767 KWVAL
-772 VANGYNSTSQTA
+772 VANGYNSNSQTA

-794 NLIREIDTQVG
+794 AVIKEIDTQVG

-841 FDLRDNSSV
+841 FDLRDNN
-850 KWDSALTDGKPGKPK
+850 SAQWGIAFKAGNK
-865 PKPLFQACDGICA
+865 PKPLFQACDGACSA
-878 SGTRQPI
+878 STRQPI

-892 RHPKGGIMVMVGTG
+892 RHPRGGIMVLMGTG
-906 SYVTNDDKLLPASP
+906 SYFTNDDKSLPTNP
-920 RLEAIYGIWD
+920 RLEAVYGIWD
-930 TGSEVSRSQLLQ
+930 TGAEVSRSQLLQ

-1011 SVDACDFGGR
+1011 SADACDFGGR

-1026 LDPISGARLTYSVFD
+1026 LDPVSGARLTYSVFD

-1052 YVAIKDDTGKEIKVP
+1052 YVGIKDEAGNDIKVP

-1080 SVVEDAEMERKYIS
+1080 SVVEDADMERKYIS

-1099 ISVTLEEGAGDV
+1099 ISVTLEEGAGDL

>member
-1 MMRPLGYGV
+1 MRASGYGLFA
-10 SILLFSISAQAAL
+10 LLISSPTLAAL

-45 DSGSMHFEIMPES
+45 DSGSMHFEIMPEG
-58 LIENDARYVYP
+58 LIENSARYVYP
-69 RANKV
+69 RADNV

-84 VTFLADKGRNAYTR
+84 VTFASTNDRNAYTR
-98 SSHNNKLYYNP
+98 SSNNNKLYYNP
-109 QLTYRPWVKADG
+109 LLSYRPWAKADG
-121 TLMANASITCAP
+121 TLMANASISCAP
-133 HNPFNTTAG
+133 HNPFNTAAG

-148 SNRSKSLRY
+148 NNRSWAARY

-162 STDYNDEETF
+162 SNSYTDDETF

-181 GSGDVKKV
+181 GSGDVKKA
-189 SSYTPVEIKFGGIY
+189 SSYTRVEIRSGTTYSG
-203 DKRPNRSDCKSA
+203 RPNRSDCKAA
-215 PVCSYDEEI
+215 PVCTYEEEI

-257 VGFATIN
+257 VGFAAIN
-264 VDGSVLQGVA
+264 ASGSIVRGVA
-274 PFAGTEREAFFSALY
+274 PFSGTDRSAFFSDLY
-289 GRDIPTKGTPLRTSL
+289 SRDIPAAGTPLRTSL
-304 QDVGEYFSQKGND
+304 KDVGEYFSRTDNY
-317 GPWAASAGSTLPHLT
+317 GPWAGSAGSTLPHLT

-339 LMTDGYWNGDSPS
+339 LMTDGYWNGASPS
-352 VGDRDKDGIE
+352 VGDLDKDGYI
-362 NTLADVAYQYWKRDL
+362 NTLADVAYKYWKTDL
-377 RPDLANKVPTST
+377 RADLADKVPTST

-412 PANGIPSRWPNP
+412 PANGIPSSWPNP
-424 HDPDDDEDKNPT
+424 HDPDDKEYKNPT
-436 YIPDYKIDDLWH
+436 YIPEYKIDDLWH
-448 AAVNS
+448 TALNS

-458 SAADPDTFAAA
+458 SAADPDIFAAA

-510 SGQLISIPLNKDGSL
+510 SGQLVSIPLNSDGSL
-525 GELAWDAATR
+525 GSMAWDAATL
-535 IPAHSARDLFTLQ
+535 IPAYTERKLFTRQ
-548 NKVGIPF
+548 SGAGIAF
-555 KWDSLSAENRALFN
+555 TWSALNTANRALFN
-569 LAGDNQG
+569 LVGDSLG
-576 EHRVAYLRGD
+576 EDRVAYLRGD

-615 GARDYGYASASGL
+615 GSRDYGYASATGL
-628 TQAEREGYRSFLDDS
+628 TQTERDS
-643 RRRTPMLYVGAND
+643 YQTFFNSTAISRRTPMLYVGAND
-656 GMLHGFRVSDGVE
+656 GMLHGFRVANGVE
-669 KLGYLPA
+669 ALGYIPA
-676 SLLGSLS
+676 SLLGDLP
-683 LLTKPDYSHRYF
+683 LLTKPDYSHRYY
-695 VDGTPKVGDAYLD
+695 VDGTPKVGDAYLG
-708 SRWKSILLGST
+708 SNWKTILLGST

-733 PEIFTADKMLWEFT
+733 PDNFTADKMLWEFT
-747 HAEMGI
+747 NTEMGV

-759 LVRVRSGN
+759 LVRVKSGN
-767 QWVAL
+767 KWVAL

-794 NLIREIDTQVG
+794 AVIKEIDTQVG

-841 FDLRDNSSV
+841 FDLTDSNSAQWGSV
-850 KWDSALTDGKPGKPK
+850 FKSGNKPT
-865 PKPLFQACDGICA
+865 PLFQACNGACSA
-878 SGTRQPI
+878 TTRQPI

-892 RHPKGGIMVMVGTG
+892 RHPKGGIMVLMGTG
-906 SYVTNDDKLLPASP
+906 SYFTNDDKLLPTTP
-920 RLEAIYGIWD
+920 RLEAVYGIWD
-930 TGSEVSRSQLLQ
+930 TGNAVISSQLLQ
-942 QSITHEFV
+942 QSITHEFI

-957 FNVRVVSSRDVNYTS
+957 FNVRVVSSNAVNYTS
-972 QKGWYLVL
+972 QKGWYLTL

-995 EMLYRHK
+995 DMLYRNK

-1011 SVDACDFGGR
+1011 SADACDFGGR

-1052 YVAIKDDTGKEIKVP
+1052 YVGIKDESGKDIKVP
-1067 VSGKQFDELTTTP
+1067 ASGKQFDELTTTP
-1080 SVVEDAEMERKYIS
+1080 SVVEDADMERKYIS

-1099 ISVTLEEGAGDV
+1099 ISVTLEEGAGDL
-1111 GGRQSWLQLE
+1111 GGRQSWMQLE

>member
-1 MMRPLGYGV
+1 MGKLGFGLSMMLCCA
-10 SILLFSISAQAAL
+10 SAQAAL
-23 DIAQVPLYLGTRAE
+23 DIAQVPLYLGTRAD

-69 RANKV
+69 RANNV
-74 YGSDDYDNRT
+74 YGNDDYANYTITFASDN
-84 VTFLADKGRNAYTR
+84 ARNAYVR

-109 QLTYRPWVKADG
+109 QLTYRPWANADG
-121 TLMANASITCAP
+121 SLMANAKVTCAP
-133 HNPFNTTAG
+133 HNPMKTAAG
-142 CRDLTK
+142 CRDLTQT
-148 SNRSKSLRY
+148 NRAWWAIY
-157 YTGFS
+157 YTEFS
-162 STDYNDEETF
+162 PYYYNQDESF
-172 WPAVYFAYK
+172 WPAVYFDYK
-181 GSGDVKKV
+181 GSGNVFNAKN
-189 SSYTPVEIKFGGIY
+189 YTRVVINKAVATIY
-203 DKRPNRSDCKSA
+203 DGRPNRSDCKNA
-215 PVCSYDEEI
+215 PVCTYDEEI

-247 AFASQGQALR
+247 AFASQGEAIR

-264 VDGSVLQGVA
+264 ASGSVIRGVT
-274 PFAGTEREAFFSALY
+274 PFSGTDRTAFFDELY
-289 GRDIPTKGTPLRTSL
+289 GRDIPAKGTPLRTSL
-304 QDVGEYFSQKGND
+304 KEVGEYFSRSDNN
-317 GPWAASAGSTLPHLT
+317 GPWSARAGSTLPHLT

-352 VGDRDKDGIE
+352 VGDQDQDGIK
-362 NTLADVAYQYWKRDL
+362 NTLADVAYKYWRTDL
-377 RPDLANKVPTST
+377 RSDLANKVPTST

-412 PANGIPSRWPNP
+412 PANGIPGSWPNP
-424 HDPDDDEDKNPT
+424 NDSDEF
-436 YIPDYKIDDLWH
+436 KIDDLWH
-448 AAVNS
+448 AAANS

-458 SAADPDTFAAA
+458 SAADPDTFAEA

-510 SGQLISIPLNKDGSL
+510 SGQLVSIPLNSDGSL
-525 GELAWDAATR
+525 GNIAWDAATQ
-535 IPAHSARDLFTLQ
+535 IPEPSARSIFTRQ
-548 NKVGIPF
+548 GGAGIAF
-555 KWDSLSAENRALFN
+555 TWEALNNTNRALFN
-569 LAGDNQG
+569 IAGDNL
-576 EHRVAYLRGD
+576 EESRVAYLRGE
-586 RSREQSNGG
+586 RGGEQRNGG
-595 LFRSRSDLLGDI
+595 VFRNRSDLLGDI

-615 GARDYGYASASGL
+615 GKRDYGYSSATGL
-628 TQAEREGYRSFLDDS
+628 TQTERESYQAFLS
-643 RRRTPMLYVGAND
+643 STAIARRPPMLYVGAND
-656 GMLHGFRVSDGVE
+656 GMLHGFRVADGVE
-669 KLGYLPA
+669 QLAYIPA
-676 SLLGSLS
+676 SLLGELPQ
-683 LLTKPDYSHRYF
+683 LTSPDYNHRYY
-695 VDGTPKVGDAYLD
+695 VDGTPRVGDAYLG
-708 SRWKSILLGST
+708 SRWKTLLLGST

-733 PEIFTADKMLWEFT
+733 PNNFTADKMLWEFT
-747 HAEMGI
+747 HSEMGI

-759 LVRVRSGN
+759 LVRVKADN
-767 QWVAL
+767 KWVAL
-772 VANGYNSTSQTA
+772 VANGYNSRSQTA

-794 NLIREIDTQVG
+794 AVIKEIDTQVG

-815 PLPVDEDGDRVVD
+815 PLPVDVDDDRVVD

-841 FDLRDNSSV
+841 FDLRDNN
-850 KWDSALTDGKPGKPK
+850 SAQWEIAFKAVNK
-865 PKPLFQACDGICA
+865 PKPLFQACDGACSA
-878 SGTRQPI
+878 STRQPI

-892 RHPKGGIMVMVGTG
+892 RHPRGGIMVLMGTG
-906 SYVTNDDKLLPASP
+906 SYFTNDDKSLPTNP
-920 RLEAIYGIWD
+920 RLEGVYGIWD

-1011 SVDACDFGGR
+1011 SADACDFGGR

-1026 LDPISGARLTYSVFD
+1026 LDPVSGARLTYSVFD

-1052 YVAIKDDTGKEIKVP
+1052 YVGIKDEAGNDIKVP

-1080 SVVEDAEMERKYIS
+1080 SVVEDADMERKYIS

-1099 ISVTLEEGAGDV
+1099 ISVTLEEGAGDL

>member
-1 MMRPLGYGV
+1 MGKLGFGLSV
-10 SILLFSISAQAAL
+10 MLCCASAQAAL
-23 DIAQVPLYLGTRAE
+23 DIAQVPLYLGTRAD

-69 RANKV
+69 RANNV
-74 YGSDDYDNRT
+74 YGNDDYANYTITFASDN
-84 VTFLADKGRNAYTR
+84 ARNAYVR

-109 QLTYRPWVKADG
+109 QLTYRPWANADG
-121 TLMANASITCAP
+121 SLMANAKVTCAP
-133 HNPFNTTAG
+133 HNPMKTAAG
-142 CRDLTK
+142 CRDLTQT
-148 SNRSKSLRY
+148 NRAWWAIY
-157 YTGFS
+157 YTEFS
-162 STDYNDEETF
+162 PYYYNQDESF
-172 WPAVYFAYK
+172 WPAVYFDYK
-181 GSGDVKKV
+181 GSGNVFNAKN
-189 SSYTPVEIKFGGIY
+189 YTRVVINKAVATIY
-203 DKRPNRSDCKSA
+203 DGRPNRSDCKNA
-215 PVCSYDEEI
+215 PVCTYDEEI

-247 AFASQGQALR
+247 AFASQGEAIR

-264 VDGSVLQGVA
+264 ASGSVIRGVI
-274 PFAGTEREAFFSALY
+274 PFSGTDRTAFFDELY
-289 GRDIPTKGTPLRTSL
+289 GRDIPAKGTPLRTSL
-304 QDVGEYFSQKGND
+304 KEVGEYFSRSDNN
-317 GPWAASAGSTLPHLT
+317 GPWSARAGSTLPHLT

-352 VGDRDKDGIE
+352 VGDQDQDGIK
-362 NTLADVAYQYWKRDL
+362 NTLADVAYKYWKTDL
-377 RPDLANKVPTST
+377 RRDLANKVPTST

-412 PANGIPSRWPNP
+412 PANGIPGSWPNP
-424 HDPDDDEDKNPT
+424 YDSDEF
-436 YIPDYKIDDLWH
+436 KIDDLWH

-458 SAADPDTFAAA
+458 SAADPDTFAEA

-510 SGQLISIPLNKDGSL
+510 SGQLVSIPLNSDGSL
-525 GELAWDAATR
+525 GNIAWDAATQ
-535 IPAHSARDLFTLQ
+535 IPEPSARSIFTRQ
-548 NKVGIPF
+548 GGAGIAF
-555 KWDSLSAENRALFN
+555 TWEALNNTNRALFN
-569 LAGDNQG
+569 IAGDNLG
-576 EHRVAYLRGD
+576 ESRVAYLRGE
-586 RSREQSNGG
+586 RSGEQRNGG
-595 LFRSRSDLLGDI
+595 VFRNRSDLLGDI

-615 GARDYGYASASGL
+615 GKRDYGYSSAAGL
-628 TQAEREGYRSFLDDS
+628 TQTERESYQAFLS
-643 RRRTPMLYVGAND
+643 STAIARRPPMLYVGAND
-656 GMLHGFRVSDGVE
+656 GMLHGFRVADGVE
-669 KLGYLPA
+669 QLAYIPA
-676 SLLGSLS
+676 SLLGELPQ
-683 LLTKPDYSHRYF
+683 LTKPDYNHRYY
-695 VDGTPKVGDAYLD
+695 VDGTPRVGDAYLG
-708 SRWKSILLGST
+708 SRWKTLLLGST

-733 PEIFTADKMLWEFT
+733 PNNFTADKMLWEFT
-747 HAEMGI
+747 HSEMGI

-759 LVRVRSGN
+759 LVRVKADN
-767 QWVAL
+767 KWVAL
-772 VANGYNSTSQTA
+772 VANGYNSSSQTA

-794 NLIREIDTQVG
+794 AVIKEIDTQVG

-841 FDLRDNSSV
+841 FDLTHNNSAQ
-850 KWDSALTDGKPGKPK
+850 WDSALTGGKPVK
-865 PKPLFQACDGICA
+865 PKPLFQACDGACSA
-878 SGTRQPI
+878 STRQPI

-892 RHPKGGIMVMVGTG
+892 RHPRGGIMVLMGTG
-906 SYVTNDDKLLPASP
+906 SYFTNDDKSLPTNP
-920 RLEAIYGIWD
+920 RLEAVYGIWD

-950 ANGTTIK
+950 VNGTTIK

-1011 SVDACDFGGR
+1011 SADACDFGGR

-1026 LDPISGARLTYSVFD
+1026 LDPVSGARLTYSVFD

-1052 YVAIKDDTGKEIKVP
+1052 YVGIKDEAGNDIKVP

-1080 SVVEDAEMERKYIS
+1080 SVVEDADMERKYIS

-1099 ISVTLEEGAGDV
+1099 ISVTLEEGAGDL

>member
-1 MMRPLGYGV
+1 MGKLGFGL
-10 SILLFSISAQAAL
+10 SLMLCCASAQAAL
-23 DIAQVPLYLGTRAE
+23 DIAQVPLYLGTRAD

-69 RANKV
+69 RANNV
-74 YGSDDYDNRT
+74 YGNDDYANYTITFASDN
-84 VTFLADKGRNAYTR
+84 ARNAYVR

-109 QLTYRPWVKADG
+109 QLTYRPWANADG
-121 TLMANASITCAP
+121 SLMANAKVTCAP
-133 HNPFNTTAG
+133 HNPMKMAAG
-142 CRDLTK
+142 CRDLTQT
-148 SNRSKSLRY
+148 NRAWWAIY
-157 YTGFS
+157 YTEFS
-162 STDYNDEETF
+162 PYYYNQDESF
-172 WPAVYFAYK
+172 WPAVYFDYK
-181 GSGDVKKV
+181 GSGNVFNAKN
-189 SSYTPVEIKFGGIY
+189 YTRVVINKAVATIY
-203 DKRPNRSDCKSA
+203 DGRPNRSDCKNA
-215 PVCSYDEEI
+215 PVCTFDEEI

-247 AFASQGQALR
+247 AFASQGEAIR

-264 VDGSVLQGVA
+264 ASGSVIRGVT
-274 PFAGTEREAFFSALY
+274 PFSGTDRTAFFDELY
-289 GRDIPTKGTPLRTSL
+289 GRDIPAKGTPLRTSL
-304 QDVGEYFSQKGND
+304 KEVGEYFSRSDNN
-317 GPWAASAGSTLPHLT
+317 GPWSARAGSTLPHLT

-352 VGDRDKDGIE
+352 VGDQDQDGIK
-362 NTLADVAYQYWKRDL
+362 NSLADVAYKYWKTDL
-377 RPDLANKVPTST
+377 RRDLANKVPTST

-412 PANGIPSRWPNP
+412 PANGIPGSWPNP
-424 HDPDDDEDKNPT
+424 YDSDEF
-436 YIPDYKIDDLWH
+436 KIDDLWH

-458 SAADPDTFAAA
+458 SAADPDTFAEA

-510 SGQLISIPLNKDGSL
+510 SGQLVSIPLNSDGSL
-525 GELAWDAATR
+525 GNIAWDAATQ
-535 IPAHSARDLFTLQ
+535 IPEPSARSIFTRQ
-548 NKVGIPF
+548 GGAGIAF
-555 KWDSLSAENRALFN
+555 TWEVLNNTNRTLLN
-569 LAGDNQG
+569 IAGDNLG
-576 EHRVAYLRGD
+576 ESRVAYLRGE
-586 RSREQSNGG
+586 RGGEQRNGG
-595 LFRSRSDLLGDI
+595 VFRNRSDLLGDI

-615 GARDYGYASASGL
+615 GKRDYGYSSATGL
-628 TQAEREGYRSFLDDS
+628 TQTERESYQAFLS
-643 RRRTPMLYVGAND
+643 STAIARRPPMLYVGAND
-656 GMLHGFRVSDGVE
+656 GMLHGFRVADGVE
-669 KLGYLPA
+669 QLAYIPA
-676 SLLGSLS
+676 SLLGELPQ
-683 LLTKPDYSHRYF
+683 LTRPDYNHRYY
-695 VDGTPKVGDAYLD
+695 VDGTPRVGDAYLG
-708 SRWKSILLGST
+708 SRWKTLLLGST

-733 PEIFTADKMLWEFT
+733 PNNFTADKMLWEFT
-747 HAEMGI
+747 HSEMGI

-759 LVRVRSGN
+759 LVRVKADN
-767 QWVAL
+767 KWVAL
-772 VANGYNSTSQTA
+772 VANGYNSNSQTA

-794 NLIREIDTQVG
+794 AVIKEIDTQVG

-841 FDLRDNSSV
+841 FDLRDNN
-850 KWDSALTDGKPGKPK
+850 SAQWGIAFKAGNK
-865 PKPLFQACDGICA
+865 PKPLFQACDGACSA
-878 SGTRQPI
+878 STRQPI

-892 RHPKGGIMVMVGTG
+892 RHPRGGIMVLMGTG
-906 SYVTNDDKLLPASP
+906 SYFTNDDKSLPTNP
-920 RLEAIYGIWD
+920 RLEAVYGIWD

-1011 SVDACDFGGR
+1011 SADACDFGGR

-1026 LDPISGARLTYSVFD
+1026 LDPVSGARLTYSVFD

-1052 YVAIKDDTGKEIKVP
+1052 YVGIKDEAGNDIKVP

-1080 SVVEDAEMERKYIS
+1080 SVVEDADMERKYIS

-1099 ISVTLEEGAGDV
+1099 ISVTLEEGAGDL

>member
-1 MMRPLGYGV
+1 MGKLGFGLSMMLCCT
-10 SILLFSISAQAAL
+10 SAQAAL
-23 DIAQVPLYLGTRAE
+23 DIAQVPLYLGTRAD

-58 LIENDARYVYP
+58 LIENEARYVYP
-69 RANKV
+69 RANNV
-74 YGSDDYDNRT
+74 YGNDDYSNYTITFASDN
-84 VTFLADKGRNAYTR
+84 ARNAYVR

-109 QLTYRPWVKADG
+109 QLTYRPWANADG
-121 TLMANASITCAP
+121 SLMANAKVTCAP
-133 HNPFNTTAG
+133 HNPMKTAAG
-142 CRDLTK
+142 CRNLTET
-148 SNRSKSLRY
+148 NRAWWAIY
-157 YTGFS
+157 YTEFS
-162 STDYNDEETF
+162 PDYYNQDESF
-172 WPAVYFAYK
+172 WPAVYFDYK
-181 GSGDVKKV
+181 GSGNVFNAKN
-189 SSYTPVEIKFGGIY
+189 YTQVVINKAVATVY
-203 DKRPNRSDCKSA
+203 DGRPNRSDCKNA
-215 PVCSYDEEI
+215 PLCSYDEEI

-247 AFASQGQALR
+247 AFASQGEGIR

-264 VDGSVLQGVA
+264 AKDSVIRGVT
-274 PFAGTEREAFFSALY
+274 PFSGTDRSAFFNELY
-289 GRDIPTKGTPLRTSL
+289 GRDILAKGTPLRTGL
-304 QDVGEYFSQKGND
+304 KEVGEYFSRSDNN
-317 GPWAASAGSTLPHLT
+317 GPWSARAGSTLPHLT

-352 VGDRDKDGIE
+352 VGDQDKDSIE

-424 HDPDDDEDKNPT
+424 YDSDEF
-436 YIPDYKIDDLWH
+436 KIDDLWH

-458 SAADPDTFAAA
+458 SAADPDTFAEA

-510 SGQLISIPLNKDGSL
+510 SGQLVSIPLDSDGSL
-525 GELAWDAATR
+525 GNIAWDAATL
-535 IPAHSARDLFTLQ
+535 IPEPAVRNIYTLQ
-548 NKVGIPF
+548 GGVGIPF
-555 KWDSLSAENRALFN
+555 RWDALNTTNRALFN
-569 LAGDNQG
+569 IAGDNLG
-576 EHRVAYLRGD
+576 ESRVAYLRGE
-586 RSREQSNGG
+586 RAGEQRNGG
-595 LFRSRSDLLGDI
+595 VFRNRSDLLGDI

-615 GARDYGYASASGL
+615 GKRDYGYSSAAGL
-628 TQAEREGYRSFLDDS
+628 TQTEREGYQAFLGS
-643 RRRTPMLYVGAND
+643 TAITRRPPMLYVGAND
-656 GMLHGFRVSDGVE
+656 GMLHGFRVADGIE
-669 KLGYLPA
+669 RLAYIPS
-676 SLLGSLS
+676 SLLGELS
-683 LLTKPDYSHRYF
+683 QLTRPNYSHRYY
-695 VDGTPKVGDAYLD
+695 VDGTPKVGDAYLG

-733 PEIFTADKMLWEFT
+733 PDNFTADKMLWEFT
-747 HAEMGI
+747 DSEMGV

-759 LVRVRSGN
+759 LVRVKADN
-767 QWVAL
+767 KWVAL

-794 NLIREIDTQVG
+794 AIIKEIDTEVG
-805 SASEPNGLSS
+805 SSSEPNGLSS
-815 PLPVDEDGDRVVD
+815 PLPVDQDGDRVVD
-828 YVYAGDLQGNLWK
+828 YVYAGDLHGNLWK
-841 FDLRDNSSV
+841 FDLTDKNSAQ
-850 KWDSALTDGKPGKPK
+850 WGSALKTGNK
-865 PKPLFQACDGICA
+865 PKPLFQACNGSCSA
-878 SGTRQPI
+878 GTRQPI

-892 RHPKGGIMVMVGTG
+892 RHPKGGVMVMMGTG
-906 SYVTNDDKLLPASP
+906 SYFTNDDKLVPATP
-920 RLEAIYGIWD
+920 RLEAVYGIWD
-930 TGSEVSRSQLLQ
+930 TGATVLSSQLLQ

-957 FNVRVVSSRDVNYTS
+957 FNVRVVSNRNVNYTS
-972 QKGWYLVL
+972 QKGWYLLL

-1011 SVDACDFGGR
+1011 SADACDFGGR

-1052 YVAIKDDTGKEIKVP
+1052 YVAIEDEAGNDVKVP

-1099 ISVTLEEGAGDV
+1099 ISVTLEEGAGDL

>member
-1 MMRPLGYGV
+1 MGKLGFGLSV
-10 SILLFSISAQAAL
+10 MLCCASAQAAL
-23 DIAQVPLYLGTRAE
+23 DIAQVPLYLGTRAD

-69 RANKV
+69 RASQV
-74 YGSDDYDNRT
+74 YGSDDYDNYT
-84 VTFLADKGRNAYTR
+84 ITFASDNARNAYVR

-109 QLTYRPWVKADG
+109 QLTYRPWANADG
-121 TLMANASITCAP
+121 SLMANAKVTCAP
-133 HNPFNTTAG
+133 HNPMKTAAG
-142 CRDLTK
+142 CRDLTQT
-148 SNRSKSLRY
+148 NRAWWAIY
-157 YTGFS
+157 YTEFS
-162 STDYNDEETF
+162 PYYYNQDESF
-172 WPAVYFAYK
+172 WPAVYFDYK
-181 GSGDVKKV
+181 GSGNVFNAKN
-189 SSYTPVEIKFGGIY
+189 YTRVVINKAVATIY
-203 DKRPNRSDCKSA
+203 DGRPNRSDCKNA
-215 PVCSYDEEI
+215 PVCTYDEEI

-247 AFASQGQALR
+247 AFASQGEAIR

-264 VDGSVLQGVA
+264 ASGSVIRGVT
-274 PFAGTEREAFFSALY
+274 PFSGTDRTAFFDELY
-289 GRDIPTKGTPLRTSL
+289 GRDIPAKGTPLRTSL
-304 QDVGEYFSQKGND
+304 KEVGEYFSRSDNN
-317 GPWAASAGSTLPHLT
+317 GPWSARAGSTLPHLT

-352 VGDRDKDGIE
+352 VGDQDQDGIK
-362 NTLADVAYQYWKRDL
+362 NTLADVAYKYWKTDL
-377 RPDLANKVPTST
+377 RRDLANKVPTST

-412 PANGIPSRWPNP
+412 PANGIPGSWPNP
-424 HDPDDDEDKNPT
+424 YDSDEF
-436 YIPDYKIDDLWH
+436 KIDDLWH

-458 SAADPDTFAAA
+458 SAADPDTFAEA

-510 SGQLISIPLNKDGSL
+510 SGQLVSIPLNSDGSL
-525 GELAWDAATR
+525 GNIAWDAATQ
-535 IPAHSARDLFTLQ
+535 IPEPSARSIFTRQ
-548 NKVGIPF
+548 GGAGIAF
-555 KWDSLSAENRALFN
+555 TWEALNNTNRTLLN
-569 LAGDNQG
+569 IAGDNLG
-576 EHRVAYLRGD
+576 ESRVAYLRGE
-586 RSREQSNGG
+586 RGGEQRNGG
-595 LFRSRSDLLGDI
+595 VFRNRSDLLGDI

-615 GARDYGYASASGL
+615 GKRDYGYSSATGL
-628 TQAEREGYRSFLDDS
+628 TQTERESYQAFLS
-643 RRRTPMLYVGAND
+643 STAIARRPPMLYVGAND
-656 GMLHGFRVSDGVE
+656 GMLHGFRVADGVE
-669 KLGYLPA
+669 QLAYIPA
-676 SLLGSLS
+676 SLLGELPQ
-683 LLTKPDYSHRYF
+683 LTRPDYNHRYY
-695 VDGTPKVGDAYLD
+695 VDGTPRVGDAYLG
-708 SRWKSILLGST
+708 SRWKTLLLGST

-733 PEIFTADKMLWEFT
+733 PNNFTADKMLWEFT
-747 HAEMGI
+747 HSEMGI

-759 LVRVRSGN
+759 LVRVKADN
-767 QWVAL
+767 KWVAL
-772 VANGYNSTSQTA
+772 VANGYNSSSQTA

-794 NLIREIDTQVG
+794 AVIKEIDTQVG

-815 PLPVDEDGDRVVD
+815 PLPVDVDDDRVVD

-841 FDLRDNSSV
+841 FDLRDNN
-850 KWDSALTDGKPGKPK
+850 SAQWGIAFKAVNK
-865 PKPLFQACDGICA
+865 PKPLFQACDGACSA
-878 SGTRQPI
+878 STRQPI

-892 RHPKGGIMVMVGTG
+892 RHPRGGIMVLMGTG
-906 SYVTNDDKLLPASP
+906 SYFTNDDKSLPTNP
-920 RLEAIYGIWD
+920 RLEAVYGIWD

-1011 SVDACDFGGR
+1011 SADACDFGGR

-1026 LDPISGARLTYSVFD
+1026 LDPVSGARLTYSVFD

-1052 YVAIKDDTGKEIKVP
+1052 YVGIKDEAGNDIKVP

-1080 SVVEDAEMERKYIS
+1080 SVVEDADMERKYIS

-1099 ISVTLEEGAGDV
+1099 ISVTLEEGAGDL

>member
-1 MMRPLGYGV
+1 MGKLGFGLSMMLCCA
-10 SILLFSISAQAAL
+10 SAQAAL
-23 DIAQVPLYLGTRAE
+23 DIAQVPLYLGTRAD

-69 RANKV
+69 RASQV
-74 YGSDDYDNRT
+74 YGSDDYDNYT
-84 VTFLADKGRNAYTR
+84 ITFASDNARNAYVR

-109 QLTYRPWVKADG
+109 QLTYRPWANADG
-121 TLMANASITCAP
+121 SLMANAKVTCAP
-133 HNPFNTTAG
+133 HNPMKTAAG
-142 CRDLTK
+142 CRDLTQT
-148 SNRSKSLRY
+148 NRAWWAIY
-157 YTGFS
+157 YTEFS
-162 STDYNDEETF
+162 PYYYNQDESF
-172 WPAVYFAYK
+172 WPAVYFDYK
-181 GSGDVKKV
+181 GSGNVFNAKN
-189 SSYTPVEIKFGGIY
+189 YTRVVINKAVATIY
-203 DKRPNRSDCKSA
+203 DGRPNRSDCKNA
-215 PVCSYDEEI
+215 PVCTYDEEI

-247 AFASQGQALR
+247 AFASQGEAIR

-264 VDGSVLQGVA
+264 ASGSVIRGVT
-274 PFAGTEREAFFSALY
+274 PFSGTDRTAFFDELY
-289 GRDIPTKGTPLRTSL
+289 GRDIPAKGTPLRTSL
-304 QDVGEYFSQKGND
+304 KEVGEYFSRSDNN
-317 GPWAASAGSTLPHLT
+317 GPWSARAGSTLPHLT

-352 VGDRDKDGIE
+352 VGDQDQDGIK
-362 NTLADVAYQYWKRDL
+362 NTLADVAYKYWKTDL
-377 RPDLANKVPTST
+377 RRDLANKVPTST

-412 PANGIPSRWPNP
+412 PANGIPGSWPNP
-424 HDPDDDEDKNPT
+424 YDSDEF
-436 YIPDYKIDDLWH
+436 KIDDLWH

-458 SAADPDTFAAA
+458 SAADPDTFAEA

-510 SGQLISIPLNKDGSL
+510 SGQLVSIPLNSDGSL
-525 GELAWDAATR
+525 GNIAWDAATQ
-535 IPAHSARDLFTLQ
+535 IPEPSARSIFTRQ
-548 NKVGIPF
+548 GGAGIAF
-555 KWDSLSAENRALFN
+555 TWEALNNTNRTLLN
-569 LAGDNQG
+569 IAGDNLG
-576 EHRVAYLRGD
+576 ESRVAYLRGE
-586 RSREQSNGG
+586 RGGEQRNGG
-595 LFRSRSDLLGDI
+595 VFRNRSDLLGDI

-615 GARDYGYASASGL
+615 GKRDYGYSSATGL
-628 TQAEREGYRSFLDDS
+628 TQTERESYQAFLS
-643 RRRTPMLYVGAND
+643 STAIARRPPMLYVGAND
-656 GMLHGFRVSDGVE
+656 GMLHGFRVADGVE
-669 KLGYLPA
+669 QLAYIPA
-676 SLLGSLS
+676 SLLGELPQ
-683 LLTKPDYSHRYF
+683 LTRPDYNHRYY
-695 VDGTPKVGDAYLD
+695 VDGTPRVGDAYLG
-708 SRWKSILLGST
+708 SRWKTLLLGST

-733 PEIFTADKMLWEFT
+733 PNNFTADKMLWEFT
-747 HAEMGI
+747 HSEMGI

-759 LVRVRSGN
+759 LVRVKADN
-767 QWVAL
+767 KWVAL
-772 VANGYNSTSQTA
+772 VANGYNSNSQTA

-794 NLIREIDTQVG
+794 AVIKEIDTQVG

-841 FDLRDNSSV
+841 FDLRDNN
-850 KWDSALTDGKPGKPK
+850 SAQWGIAFKAGNK
-865 PKPLFQACDGICA
+865 PKPLFQACDGACSA
-878 SGTRQPI
+878 STRQPI

-892 RHPKGGIMVMVGTG
+892 RHPRGGIMVLMGTG
-906 SYVTNDDKLLPASP
+906 SYFTNDDKSLPTNP
-920 RLEAIYGIWD
+920 RLEAVYGIWD
-930 TGSEVSRSQLLQ
+930 TGTEVSRSQLLQ

-1011 SVDACDFGGR
+1011 SADACDFGGR

-1026 LDPISGARLTYSVFD
+1026 LDPVSGARLTYSVFD

-1052 YVAIKDDTGKEIKVP
+1052 YVGIKDEAGNDIKVP

-1080 SVVEDAEMERKYIS
+1080 SVVEDADMERKYIS

-1099 ISVTLEEGAGDV
+1099 ISVTLEEGAGDL

>member
-1 MMRPLGYGV
+1 MGKLGFGLSMMLCCA
-10 SILLFSISAQAAL
+10 SAQAAL
-23 DIAQVPLYLGTRAE
+23 DIAQVPLYLGTRAD

-69 RANKV
+69 RANNV
-74 YGSDDYDNRT
+74 YGNDDYANYTITFASDN
-84 VTFLADKGRNAYTR
+84 ARNAYVR

-109 QLTYRPWVKADG
+109 QLTYRPWANADG
-121 TLMANASITCAP
+121 SLMVNAKVTCAP
-133 HNPFNTTAG
+133 HNPLKTAAG
-142 CRDLTK
+142 CRDLTQT
-148 SNRSKSLRY
+148 NRAWWAIY
-157 YTGFS
+157 YTEFS
-162 STDYNDEETF
+162 PYYYNQDESF
-172 WPAVYFAYK
+172 WPAVYFDYK
-181 GSGDVKKV
+181 GSGNVFNAKN
-189 SSYTPVEIKFGGIY
+189 YTRVVINKAVATIY
-203 DKRPNRSDCKSA
+203 DGRPNRSDCKNA
-215 PVCSYDEEI
+215 PVCTFDEEI

-247 AFASQGQALR
+247 AFASQGEAIR

-264 VDGSVLQGVA
+264 ASGSVIRGVT
-274 PFAGTEREAFFSALY
+274 PFSGTDRTAFFDELY
-289 GRDIPTKGTPLRTSL
+289 GRDIPAKGTPLRTSL
-304 QDVGEYFSQKGND
+304 KEVGEYFSRSDNN
-317 GPWAASAGSTLPHLT
+317 GPWSARAGSTLPHLT

-352 VGDRDKDGIE
+352 VGDQDQDGIK
-362 NTLADVAYQYWKRDL
+362 NTLADVAYKYWKTDL
-377 RPDLANKVPTST
+377 RSDLANKVPTST

-412 PANGIPSRWPNP
+412 PANGIPGSWPNP
-424 HDPDDDEDKNPT
+424 YDSDEF
-436 YIPDYKIDDLWH
+436 KIDDLWH

-458 SAADPDTFAAA
+458 SAADPDTFAEA

-510 SGQLISIPLNKDGSL
+510 SGQLVSIPLNSDGSL
-525 GELAWDAATR
+525 GNIAWDAATQ
-535 IPAHSARDLFTLQ
+535 IPEPSARSIFTRQ
-548 NKVGIPF
+548 GGAGIAF
-555 KWDSLSAENRALFN
+555 TWEALNNTNRALFN
-569 LAGDNQG
+569 IAGDNLG
-576 EHRVAYLRGD
+576 ESRVAYLRGE
-586 RSREQSNGG
+586 RSGEQRNGG
-595 LFRSRSDLLGDI
+595 VFRNRSDLLGDI

-615 GARDYGYASASGL
+615 GKRDYGYSSATGL
-628 TQAEREGYRSFLDDS
+628 TQTERESYQAFLS
-643 RRRTPMLYVGAND
+643 STAIARRPPMLYVGAND
-656 GMLHGFRVSDGVE
+656 GMLHGFRVADGVE
-669 KLGYLPA
+669 QLAYIPA
-676 SLLGSLS
+676 SLLEELPQ
-683 LLTKPDYSHRYF
+683 LTRPDYNHRYY
-695 VDGTPKVGDAYLD
+695 VDGTPRVGDAYLG
-708 SRWKSILLGST
+708 SRWKTLLLGST

-733 PEIFTADKMLWEFT
+733 PNNFTADKMLWEFT
-747 HAEMGI
+747 HSEMGI

-759 LVRVRSGN
+759 LVRVKADN
-767 QWVAL
+767 KWVAL
-772 VANGYNSTSQTA
+772 VANGYNSNSQTA

-794 NLIREIDTQVG
+794 AVIKEIDTQVG

-841 FDLRDNSSV
+841 FDLSDNN
-850 KWDSALTDGKPGKPK
+850 SAQWGIAFKAGNK
-865 PKPLFQACDGICA
+865 PKPLFQACDGAC
-878 SGTRQPI
+878 STSTRQPI

-892 RHPKGGIMVMVGTG
+892 RHPRGGSMVLMGTG
-906 SYVTNDDKLLPASP
+906 SYFTNDDKSLPTNP
-920 RLEAIYGIWD
+920 RLEAVYGIWD

-957 FNVRVVSSRDVNYTS
+957 FNVRVASSRDVNYTS

-1011 SVDACDFGGR
+1011 SADACDFGGR

-1026 LDPISGARLTYSVFD
+1026 LDPVSGARLTYSVFD

-1052 YVAIKDDTGKEIKVP
+1052 YVGIKDEAGNDIKVP

-1080 SVVEDAEMERKYIS
+1080 SVVEDADMERKYIS

-1099 ISVTLEEGAGDV
+1099 ISVTLEEGAGDL

>member
-1 MMRPLGYGV
+1 MGKLGFGLSMMLCCA
-10 SILLFSISAQAAL
+10 SAQAAL
-23 DIAQVPLYLGTRAE
+23 DIAQVPLYLGTRAD

-69 RANKV
+69 RASQV
-74 YGSDDYDNRT
+74 YGSDDYDNYT
-84 VTFLADKGRNAYTR
+84 ITFASDNARNAYVR

-109 QLTYRPWVKADG
+109 QLTYRPWANADG
-121 TLMANASITCAP
+121 SLMANAKVTCAP
-133 HNPFNTTAG
+133 HNPMKMAVG
-142 CRDLTK
+142 CRDLTQT
-148 SNRSKSLRY
+148 NRAWWAIY
-157 YTGFS
+157 YTEFS
-162 STDYNDEETF
+162 PYYYNQDESF
-172 WPAVYFAYK
+172 WPAVYFDYK
-181 GSGDVKKV
+181 GSGNVFNAKN
-189 SSYTPVEIKFGGIY
+189 YTRVVINKAVATIY
-203 DKRPNRSDCKSA
+203 DGRPNRSDCKNA
-215 PVCSYDEEI
+215 PVCTYDEEI

-247 AFASQGQALR
+247 AFASQGEAIR

-264 VDGSVLQGVA
+264 ASGSVIRGVT
-274 PFAGTEREAFFSALY
+274 PFSGTDRTAFFDELY
-289 GRDIPTKGTPLRTSL
+289 GRDIPAKGTPLRTSL
-304 QDVGEYFSQKGND
+304 KEVGEYFSRSDNN
-317 GPWAASAGSTLPHLT
+317 GPWSARAGSTLPHLT

-352 VGDRDKDGIE
+352 VGDQDQDGIK
-362 NTLADVAYQYWKRDL
+362 NTLADVAYKYWRADL
-377 RPDLANKVPTST
+377 RSDLANKVPTST

-412 PANGIPSRWPNP
+412 PANGIPGSWPNP
-424 HDPDDDEDKNPT
+424 YDSDEF
-436 YIPDYKIDDLWH
+436 KIDDLWH

-458 SAADPDTFAAA
+458 SAADPDTFAEA

-510 SGQLISIPLNKDGSL
+510 SGQLVSIPLNSDGSL
-525 GELAWDAATR
+525 GNIAWDAATQ
-535 IPAHSARDLFTLQ
+535 IPEPSARSIFTRQ
-548 NKVGIPF
+548 GGAGIAF
-555 KWDSLSAENRALFN
+555 TWEALNNTNRALFN
-569 LAGDNQG
+569 IAGDNLG
-576 EHRVAYLRGD
+576 ESRVAYLRGE
-586 RSREQSNGG
+586 RGGEQRNGG
-595 LFRSRSDLLGDI
+595 VFRNRSDLLGDI

-615 GARDYGYASASGL
+615 GKRDYGYSSATGL
-628 TQAEREGYRSFLDDS
+628 TQTERESYQAFLS
-643 RRRTPMLYVGAND
+643 STAIARRPPMLYVGAND
-656 GMLHGFRVSDGVE
+656 GMLHGFRVADGVE
-669 KLGYLPA
+669 QLAYIPA
-676 SLLGSLS
+676 SLLGELPQ
-683 LLTKPDYSHRYF
+683 LTRPDYNHRYY
-695 VDGTPKVGDAYLD
+695 VDGTPRVGDAYLG
-708 SRWKSILLGST
+708 SRWKTLLLGST

-733 PEIFTADKMLWEFT
+733 PNNFTADKMLWEFT
-747 HAEMGI
+747 HSEMGI

-759 LVRVRSGN
+759 LVRVKADN
-767 QWVAL
+767 KWVAL
-772 VANGYNSTSQTA
+772 VANGYNSSSQTA

-794 NLIREIDTQVG
+794 AVIKEIDTQVG

-841 FDLRDNSSV
+841 FDLRDNN
-850 KWDSALTDGKPGKPK
+850 SAQWGIAFKAVNK
-865 PKPLFQACDGICA
+865 PKPLFQACDGACSA
-878 SGTRQPI
+878 STRQPI

-892 RHPKGGIMVMVGTG
+892 RHPRGGIMVLMGTG
-906 SYVTNDDKLLPASP
+906 SYFTNDDKSLPTNP
-920 RLEAIYGIWD
+920 RLEGVYGIWD

-1011 SVDACDFGGR
+1011 SADACDFGGR

-1026 LDPISGARLTYSVFD
+1026 LDPVSGARLTYSVFD

-1052 YVAIKDDTGKEIKVP
+1052 YVGIKDEAGNDIKVP

-1080 SVVEDAEMERKYIS
+1080 SVVEDADMERKYIS

-1099 ISVTLEEGAGDV
+1099 ISVTLEEGAGDL

>member
-1 MMRPLGYGV
+1 MGKLGFGLSV
-10 SILLFSISAQAAL
+10 MLCCASAQAAL
-23 DIAQVPLYLGTRAE
+23 DIAQVPLYLGTRAD

-69 RANKV
+69 RASQV
-74 YGSDDYDNRT
+74 YGSDDYDNYT
-84 VTFLADKGRNAYTR
+84 ITFASDNARNAYVR

-109 QLTYRPWVKADG
+109 QLTYRPWANADG
-121 TLMANASITCAP
+121 SLMANAKVTCAP
-133 HNPFNTTAG
+133 HNPMKTAAG
-142 CRDLTK
+142 CRDLTQT
-148 SNRSKSLRY
+148 NRAWWAIY
-157 YTGFS
+157 YTEFS
-162 STDYNDEETF
+162 PYYYNQDESF
-172 WPAVYFAYK
+172 WPAVYFDYK
-181 GSGDVKKV
+181 GSGNVFNAKN
-189 SSYTPVEIKFGGIY
+189 YTRVVINKAVATIY
-203 DKRPNRSDCKSA
+203 DGRPNRSDCKNA
-215 PVCSYDEEI
+215 PVCTYDEEI

-247 AFASQGQALR
+247 AFASQGEAIR

-264 VDGSVLQGVA
+264 ASGSVIRGVT
-274 PFAGTEREAFFSALY
+274 PFSGTDRTAFFDELY
-289 GRDIPTKGTPLRTSL
+289 GRDIPAKGTPLRTSL
-304 QDVGEYFSQKGND
+304 KEVGEYFSRSDNN
-317 GPWAASAGSTLPHLT
+317 GPWSARAGSTLPHLT

-352 VGDRDKDGIE
+352 VGDQDQDGIK
-362 NTLADVAYQYWKRDL
+362 NTLADVAYKYWKTDL
-377 RPDLANKVPTST
+377 RRDLANKVPTST

-412 PANGIPSRWPNP
+412 PANGIPGSWPNP
-424 HDPDDDEDKNPT
+424 YDSDEF
-436 YIPDYKIDDLWH
+436 KIDDLWH

-458 SAADPDTFAAA
+458 SAADPDTFAEA

-510 SGQLISIPLNKDGSL
+510 SGQLVSIPLNSDGSL
-525 GELAWDAATR
+525 GNIAWDAATQ
-535 IPAHSARDLFTLQ
+535 IPEPSARSIFTRQ
-548 NKVGIPF
+548 GGAGIAF
-555 KWDSLSAENRALFN
+555 TWEALNNTNRTLLN
-569 LAGDNQG
+569 IAGDNLG
-576 EHRVAYLRGD
+576 ESRVAYLRGE
-586 RSREQSNGG
+586 RGGEQRNGG
-595 LFRSRSDLLGDI
+595 VFRNRSDLLGDI

-615 GARDYGYASASGL
+615 GKRDYGYSSATGL
-628 TQAEREGYRSFLDDS
+628 TQTERESYQAFLS
-643 RRRTPMLYVGAND
+643 STAIARRPPMLYVGAND
-656 GMLHGFRVSDGVE
+656 GMLHGFRVADGVE
-669 KLGYLPA
+669 QLAYIPA
-676 SLLGSLS
+676 SLLGELPQ
-683 LLTKPDYSHRYF
+683 LTRPDYNHRYY
-695 VDGTPKVGDAYLD
+695 VDGTPRVGDAYLG
-708 SRWKSILLGST
+708 SRWKTLLLGST

-733 PEIFTADKMLWEFT
+733 PNNFTADKMLWEFT
-747 HAEMGI
+747 HSEMGI

-759 LVRVRSGN
+759 LVRVKADN
-767 QWVAL
+767 KWVAL
-772 VANGYNSTSQTA
+772 VANGYNSSSQTA

-794 NLIREIDTQVG
+794 AVIKEIDTQVG

-841 FDLRDNSSV
+841 FDLSDNN
-850 KWDSALTDGKPGKPK
+850 SAQWGIAFKAGNK
-865 PKPLFQACDGICA
+865 PKPLFQACDGAC
-878 SGTRQPI
+878 STSTRQSI

-892 RHPKGGIMVMVGTG
+892 RHPRGGIMVLMGTG
-906 SYVTNDDKLLPASP
+906 SYFTNDDKSLPTNP
-920 RLEAIYGIWD
+920 RLEAVYGIWD

-1011 SVDACDFGGR
+1011 SADACDFGGR

-1026 LDPISGARLTYSVFD
+1026 LDPVSGARLTYSVFD

-1052 YVAIKDDTGKEIKVP
+1052 YVGIKDEAGNDIKVP

-1080 SVVEDAEMERKYIS
+1080 SVVEDADMERKYIS

-1099 ISVTLEEGAGDV
+1099 ISVTLEEGAGDL

>member
-1 MMRPLGYGV
+1 MGKLGFG
-10 SILLFSISAQAAL
+10 FSVMLCCASAQAAL
-23 DIAQVPLYLGTRAE
+23 DIAQVPLYLGTRAD

-69 RANKV
+69 RASQV
-74 YGSDDYDNRT
+74 YGSDDYDNYT
-84 VTFLADKGRNAYTR
+84 ITFASDNARNAYVR

-109 QLTYRPWVKADG
+109 QLTYRPWANADG
-121 TLMANASITCAP
+121 SLMANAKVTCAP
-133 HNPFNTTAG
+133 HNPMKTAAG
-142 CRDLTK
+142 CRDLTQT
-148 SNRSKSLRY
+148 NRAWWAIY
-157 YTGFS
+157 YTEFS
-162 STDYNDEETF
+162 PYYYNQDESF
-172 WPAVYFAYK
+172 WPAVYFDYK
-181 GSGDVKKV
+181 GSGNVFNAKN
-189 SSYTPVEIKFGGIY
+189 YTRVVINKAVATIY
-203 DKRPNRSDCKSA
+203 DGRPNRSDCKNA
-215 PVCSYDEEI
+215 PVCTYDEEI

-247 AFASQGQALR
+247 AFASQGEAIR

-264 VDGSVLQGVA
+264 ASGSVIRGVT
-274 PFAGTEREAFFSALY
+274 PFSGTDRTAFFDELY
-289 GRDIPTKGTPLRTSL
+289 GRDIPAKGTPLRTSL
-304 QDVGEYFSQKGND
+304 KEVGEYFSRSDNN
-317 GPWAASAGSTLPHLT
+317 GPWSARAGSTLPHLT

-352 VGDRDKDGIE
+352 VGDQDQDGIK
-362 NTLADVAYQYWKRDL
+362 NTLADVAYKYWKTDL
-377 RPDLANKVPTST
+377 RRDLANKVPTST

-412 PANGIPSRWPNP
+412 PANGIPGSWPNP
-424 HDPDDDEDKNPT
+424 YDSDEF
-436 YIPDYKIDDLWH
+436 KIDDLWH

-458 SAADPDTFAAA
+458 SAADPDTFAEA

-510 SGQLISIPLNKDGSL
+510 SGQLVSIPLNSDGSL
-525 GELAWDAATR
+525 GNIAWDAATQ
-535 IPAHSARDLFTLQ
+535 IPEPSARSIFTRQ
-548 NKVGIPF
+548 GGAGIAF
-555 KWDSLSAENRALFN
+555 TWEALNNTNRTLLN
-569 LAGDNQG
+569 IAGDNLG
-576 EHRVAYLRGD
+576 ESRVAYLRGE
-586 RSREQSNGG
+586 RGGEQRNGG
-595 LFRSRSDLLGDI
+595 VFRNRSDLLGDI

-615 GARDYGYASASGL
+615 GKRDYGYSSATGL
-628 TQAEREGYRSFLDDS
+628 TQTERESYQAFLS
-643 RRRTPMLYVGAND
+643 STAIARRPPMLYVGAND
-656 GMLHGFRVSDGVE
+656 GMLHGFRVADGVE
-669 KLGYLPA
+669 QLAYIPA
-676 SLLGSLS
+676 SLLGELPQ
-683 LLTKPDYSHRYF
+683 LTRPDYNHRYY
-695 VDGTPKVGDAYLD
+695 VDGTPRVGDAYLG
-708 SRWKSILLGST
+708 SRWKTLLLGST

-733 PEIFTADKMLWEFT
+733 PNNFTADKMLWEFT
-747 HAEMGI
+747 HSEMGI

-759 LVRVRSGN
+759 LVRVKADN
-767 QWVAL
+767 KWVAL
-772 VANGYNSTSQTA
+772 VANGYNSNSQTA

-794 NLIREIDTQVG
+794 AVIKEIDTQVG

-841 FDLRDNSSV
+841 FDLRDNNRAQWGIAF
-850 KWDSALTDGKPGKPK
+850 KAGNK
-865 PKPLFQACDGICA
+865 PKPLFQACDGACSA
-878 SGTRQPI
+878 STRQPI

-892 RHPKGGIMVMVGTG
+892 RHPRGGIMVLMGTG
-906 SYVTNDDKLLPASP
+906 SYFTNDDKSLPTNP
-920 RLEAIYGIWD
+920 RLEAVYGIWD
-930 TGSEVSRSQLLQ
+930 TGTEVSRSQLLQ

-1011 SVDACDFGGR
+1011 SADACDFGGR

-1026 LDPISGARLTYSVFD
+1026 LDPVSGARLTYSVFD

-1052 YVAIKDDTGKEIKVP
+1052 YVGIKDEAGNDIKVP

-1080 SVVEDAEMERKYIS
+1080 SVVEDADMERKYIS

-1099 ISVTLEEGAGDV
+1099 ISVTLEEGAGDL

>member
-1 MMRPLGYGV
+1 MGKLGFGLSMMLCCA
-10 SILLFSISAQAAL
+10 SAQAAL
-23 DIAQVPLYLGTRAE
+23 DIAQVPLYLGTRAD

-69 RANKV
+69 RASQV
-74 YGSDDYDNRT
+74 YGSDDYDNYT
-84 VTFLADKGRNAYTR
+84 ITFASDNARNAYVR

-109 QLTYRPWVKADG
+109 QLTYRPWANADG
-121 TLMANASITCAP
+121 SLMANAKVTCAP
-133 HNPFNTTAG
+133 HNPMKTAAG
-142 CRDLTK
+142 CRDLTQT
-148 SNRSKSLRY
+148 NRAWWAIY
-157 YTGFS
+157 YTEFS
-162 STDYNDEETF
+162 PYYYNQDESF
-172 WPAVYFAYK
+172 WPAVYFDYK
-181 GSGDVKKV
+181 GSGNVFNAKN
-189 SSYTPVEIKFGGIY
+189 YTRVVINKAVATIY
-203 DKRPNRSDCKSA
+203 DGRPNRSDCKNA
-215 PVCSYDEEI
+215 PVCTYDEEI

-247 AFASQGQALR
+247 AFASQGEAIR

-264 VDGSVLQGVA
+264 ASGSVIRGVT
-274 PFAGTEREAFFSALY
+274 PFSGTDRTAFFDELY
-289 GRDIPTKGTPLRTSL
+289 GRDIPAKGTPLRTSL
-304 QDVGEYFSQKGND
+304 KEVGEYFSRSDNN
-317 GPWAASAGSTLPHLT
+317 GPWSARAGSTLPHLT

-352 VGDRDKDGIE
+352 VGDQDQDGIK
-362 NTLADVAYQYWKRDL
+362 NTLADVAYKYWKTDL
-377 RPDLANKVPTST
+377 RRDLANKVPTST

-412 PANGIPSRWPNP
+412 PANGIPGSWPNP
-424 HDPDDDEDKNPT
+424 YDSDEF
-436 YIPDYKIDDLWH
+436 KIDDLWH

-458 SAADPDTFAAA
+458 SAADPDTFAEA

-510 SGQLISIPLNKDGSL
+510 SGQLVSIPLNSDGSL
-525 GELAWDAATR
+525 GNIAWDAATQ
-535 IPAHSARDLFTLQ
+535 IPEPSARSIFTRQ
-548 NKVGIPF
+548 GGAGIAF
-555 KWDSLSAENRALFN
+555 TWEALNNTNRTLLN
-569 LAGDNQG
+569 IAGDNLG
-576 EHRVAYLRGD
+576 ESRVAYLRGE
-586 RSREQSNGG
+586 RGGEQRNGG
-595 LFRSRSDLLGDI
+595 VFRNRSDLLGDI

-615 GARDYGYASASGL
+615 GKRDYGYSSATGL
-628 TQAEREGYRSFLDDS
+628 TQTERESYQAFLS
-643 RRRTPMLYVGAND
+643 STAIARRPPMLYVGAND
-656 GMLHGFRVSDGVE
+656 GMLHGFRVADGVE
-669 KLGYLPA
+669 QLAYIPA
-676 SLLGSLS
+676 SLLGELPQ
-683 LLTKPDYSHRYF
+683 LTKPDYNHRYY
-695 VDGTPKVGDAYLD
+695 VDGTPRVGDAYLG
-708 SRWKSILLGST
+708 SRWKTLLLGST

-733 PEIFTADKMLWEFT
+733 PNNFTADKMLWEFT
-747 HAEMGI
+747 HSEMGI

-759 LVRVRSGN
+759 LVRVKADN
-767 QWVAL
+767 KWVAL
-772 VANGYNSTSQTA
+772 VANGYNSNSQTA

-794 NLIREIDTQVG
+794 AVIKEIDTQVG

-841 FDLRDNSSV
+841 FDLRDNN
-850 KWDSALTDGKPGKPK
+850 SAQWGIAFKAGNK
-865 PKPLFQACDGICA
+865 PKPLFQACDGACSA
-878 SGTRQPI
+878 STRQPI

-892 RHPKGGIMVMVGTG
+892 RHPRGGIMVLMGTG
-906 SYVTNDDKLLPASP
+906 SYFTNDDKSLPTNP
-920 RLEAIYGIWD
+920 RLEAVYGIWD
-930 TGSEVSRSQLLQ
+930 TGTEVSRSQLLQ

-1011 SVDACDFGGR
+1011 SADACDFGGR

-1026 LDPISGARLTYSVFD
+1026 LDPVSGARLTYSVFD

-1052 YVAIKDDTGKEIKVP
+1052 YVGIKDEAGNDIKVP

-1080 SVVEDAEMERKYIS
+1080 SVVEDADMERKYIS

-1099 ISVTLEEGAGDV
+1099 ISVTLEEGAGDL

>member
-1 MMRPLGYGV
+1 MGKLGFGLSV
-10 SILLFSISAQAAL
+10 MLCCASAQAAL
-23 DIAQVPLYLGTRAE
+23 DIAQVPLYLGTRAD

-69 RANKV
+69 RASQV
-74 YGSDDYDNRT
+74 YGSDDYDNYT
-84 VTFLADKGRNAYTR
+84 ITFASDNARNAYVR

-109 QLTYRPWVKADG
+109 QLTYRPWANADG
-121 TLMANASITCAP
+121 SLMANAKVTCAP
-133 HNPFNTTAG
+133 HNPMKTAAG
-142 CRDLTK
+142 CRDLTQT
-148 SNRSKSLRY
+148 NRAWWAIY
-157 YTGFS
+157 YTEFS
-162 STDYNDEETF
+162 PYYYNQDESF
-172 WPAVYFAYK
+172 WPAVYFDYK
-181 GSGDVKKV
+181 GSGNVFNAKN
-189 SSYTPVEIKFGGIY
+189 YTRVVINKAVATIY
-203 DKRPNRSDCKSA
+203 DGRPNRSDCKNA
-215 PVCSYDEEI
+215 PVCTYDEEI

-247 AFASQGQALR
+247 AFASQGEAIR

-264 VDGSVLQGVA
+264 ASGSVIRGVT
-274 PFAGTEREAFFSALY
+274 PFSGTDRTAFFDELY
-289 GRDIPTKGTPLRTSL
+289 GRDIPAKGTPLRTSL
-304 QDVGEYFSQKGND
+304 KEVGEYFSRSDNN
-317 GPWAASAGSTLPHLT
+317 GPWSARAGSTLPHLT

-352 VGDRDKDGIE
+352 VGDQDQDGIK
-362 NTLADVAYQYWKRDL
+362 NTLADVAYKYWKTDL
-377 RPDLANKVPTST
+377 RRDLANKVPTST

-412 PANGIPSRWPNP
+412 PANGIPGSWPNP
-424 HDPDDDEDKNPT
+424 NDSDEF
-436 YIPDYKIDDLWH
+436 KIDDLWH
-448 AAVNS
+448 AAANS

-458 SAADPDTFAAA
+458 SAADPDTFAEA

-510 SGQLISIPLNKDGSL
+510 SGQLVSIPLNSDGSL
-525 GELAWDAATR
+525 GNIAWDAATQ
-535 IPAHSARDLFTLQ
+535 IPEPSARSIFTRQ
-548 NKVGIPF
+548 GGAGIAF
-555 KWDSLSAENRALFN
+555 TWEALNNTNRALFN
-569 LAGDNQG
+569 IAGDNL
-576 EHRVAYLRGD
+576 EESRVAYLRGE
-586 RSREQSNGG
+586 RGGEQRNGG
-595 LFRSRSDLLGDI
+595 VFRNRSDLLGDI

-615 GARDYGYASASGL
+615 GKRDYGYSSATGL
-628 TQAEREGYRSFLDDS
+628 TQTERESYQAFLS
-643 RRRTPMLYVGAND
+643 STAIARRPPMLYVGAND
-656 GMLHGFRVSDGVE
+656 GMLHGFRVADGVE
-669 KLGYLPA
+669 QLAYIPA
-676 SLLGSLS
+676 SLLGELPQ
-683 LLTKPDYSHRYF
+683 LTSPDYNHRYY
-695 VDGTPKVGDAYLD
+695 VDGTPRVGDAYLG
-708 SRWKSILLGST
+708 SRWKTLLLGST

-733 PEIFTADKMLWEFT
+733 PNNFTADKMLWEFT
-747 HAEMGI
+747 HSEMGI

-759 LVRVRSGN
+759 LVRVKADN
-767 QWVAL
+767 KWVAL
-772 VANGYNSTSQTA
+772 VANGYNSRSQTA

-794 NLIREIDTQVG
+794 AVIKEIDTQVG

-815 PLPVDEDGDRVVD
+815 PLPVDVDDDRVVD

-841 FDLRDNSSV
+841 FDLRDNN
-850 KWDSALTDGKPGKPK
+850 SAQWEIAFKAVNK
-865 PKPLFQACDGICA
+865 PKPLFQACDGACSA
-878 SGTRQPI
+878 STRQPI

-892 RHPKGGIMVMVGTG
+892 RHPRGGIMVLMGTG
-906 SYVTNDDKLLPASP
+906 SYFTNDDKSLPTNP
-920 RLEAIYGIWD
+920 RLEGVYGIWD

-1011 SVDACDFGGR
+1011 SADACDFGGR

-1026 LDPISGARLTYSVFD
+1026 LDPVSGARLTYSVFD

-1052 YVAIKDDTGKEIKVP
+1052 YVGIKDEAGNDIKVP

-1080 SVVEDAEMERKYIS
+1080 SVVEDADMERKYIS

-1099 ISVTLEEGAGDV
+1099 ISVTLEEGAGDL

>member
-1 MMRPLGYGV
+1 MGKLGFGLSV
-10 SILLFSISAQAAL
+10 MLCCASAQAAL
-23 DIAQVPLYLGTRAE
+23 DIAQVPLYLGTRAD

-69 RANKV
+69 RASQV
-74 YGSDDYDNRT
+74 YGSDDYDNYT
-84 VTFLADKGRNAYTR
+84 ITFASDNARNAYVR

-109 QLTYRPWVKADG
+109 QLTYRPWANADG
-121 TLMANASITCAP
+121 SLMANAKVTCAP
-133 HNPFNTTAG
+133 HNPMKTAAG
-142 CRDLTK
+142 CRDLTQT
-148 SNRSKSLRY
+148 NRAWWAIY
-157 YTGFS
+157 YTEFS
-162 STDYNDEETF
+162 PYYYNQDESF
-172 WPAVYFAYK
+172 WPAVYFDYK
-181 GSGDVKKV
+181 GSGNVFNVKN
-189 SSYTPVEIKFGGIY
+189 YTRVVINKAVATIY
-203 DKRPNRSDCKSA
+203 DGRSNRSDCKNA
-215 PVCSYDEEI
+215 PVCTYDEEI

-247 AFASQGQALR
+247 AFASQGEAIR

-264 VDGSVLQGVA
+264 ASGSVIRGVT
-274 PFAGTEREAFFSALY
+274 PFSGTDRTAFFDELY
-289 GRDIPTKGTPLRTSL
+289 GRDIPAKGTPLRTSL
-304 QDVGEYFSQKGND
+304 KEVGEYFSRSDNN
-317 GPWAASAGSTLPHLT
+317 GPWSARAGSTLPHLT

-352 VGDRDKDGIE
+352 VGDQDQDGIK
-362 NTLADVAYQYWKRDL
+362 NTLADVAYKYWKTDL
-377 RPDLANKVPTST
+377 RRDLANKVPTST

-412 PANGIPSRWPNP
+412 PANGIPGSWPNP
-424 HDPDDDEDKNPT
+424 YDSDEF
-436 YIPDYKIDDLWH
+436 KIDDLWH

-458 SAADPDTFAAA
+458 SAADPDTFAEA

-510 SGQLISIPLNKDGSL
+510 SGQLVSIPLNSDGSL
-525 GELAWDAATR
+525 GNIAWDAATQ
-535 IPAHSARDLFTLQ
+535 IPEPSVRSIFTRQ
-548 NKVGIPF
+548 GGAGIAF
-555 KWDSLSAENRALFN
+555 TWEALNNTNRALFN
-569 LAGDNQG
+569 IAGDNLG
-576 EHRVAYLRGD
+576 ESRVAYLRGE
-586 RSREQSNGG
+586 RGGEQRNGG
-595 LFRSRSDLLGDI
+595 VFRNRSDLLGDI

-615 GARDYGYASASGL
+615 GKRDYGYSSATGL
-628 TQAEREGYRSFLDDS
+628 TQTERESYQAFLS
-643 RRRTPMLYVGAND
+643 STAIARRPPMLYVGAND
-656 GMLHGFRVSDGVE
+656 GMLHGFRVADGVE
-669 KLGYLPA
+669 QLAYIPA
-676 SLLGSLS
+676 SLLGELPQ
-683 LLTKPDYSHRYF
+683 LTRPDYNHRYY
-695 VDGTPKVGDAYLD
+695 VDGTPRVGDAYLG
-708 SRWKSILLGST
+708 SRWKTLLLGST

-733 PEIFTADKMLWEFT
+733 PNNFTADKMLWEFT
-747 HAEMGI
+747 HSEMGI

-759 LVRVRSGN
+759 LVRVKADN
-767 QWVAL
+767 KWVAL
-772 VANGYNSTSQTA
+772 VANGYNSNSQTA

-794 NLIREIDTQVG
+794 AVIKEIDTQVG

-841 FDLRDNSSV
+841 FDLRDNN
-850 KWDSALTDGKPGKPK
+850 SAQWGIAFKAGNK
-865 PKPLFQACDGICA
+865 PKPLFQACDGACSA
-878 SGTRQPI
+878 STRQPI

-892 RHPKGGIMVMVGTG
+892 RHPRGGIMVLMGTG
-906 SYVTNDDKLLPASP
+906 SYFTNDDKSLPTNP
-920 RLEAIYGIWD
+920 RLEAVYGIWD

-1011 SVDACDFGGR
+1011 SADACDFGGR

-1026 LDPISGARLTYSVFD
+1026 LDPVSGARLTYSVFD

-1052 YVAIKDDTGKEIKVP
+1052 YVGIKDEAGNDIKVP

-1080 SVVEDAEMERKYIS
+1080 SVVEDADMERKYIS

-1099 ISVTLEEGAGDV
+1099 ISVTLEEGAGDL

>member
-1 MMRPLGYGV
+1 MRTSGYG
-10 SILLFSISAQAAL
+10 LLALLISSPTLAAL

-69 RANKV
+69 RASKV
-74 YGSDDYDNRT
+74 YGGADYDNRT
-84 VTFLADKGRNAYTR
+84 VTFASTNDRNAYTR
-98 SSHNNKLYYNP
+98 SSNNNKLYYNP
-109 QLTYRPWVKADG
+109 LLSYRPWAKADG
-121 TLMANASITCAP
+121 TLMANANISCAP
-133 HNPFNTTAG
+133 HNPFNTAAG
-142 CRDLTK
+142 CRDLTT
-148 SNRSKSLRY
+148 SNRSSAARY

-162 STDYNDEETF
+162 SNSYTDDETF

-181 GSGDVKKV
+181 GSGDVKKA
-189 SSYTPVEIKFGGIY
+189 SSYTRVEIRSGTTYSG
-203 DKRPNRSDCKSA
+203 RPNRSDCKAA
-215 PVCSYDEEI
+215 PVCTYDEEI

-257 VGFATIN
+257 VGFAAIN
-264 VDGSVLQGVA
+264 ASGSIVRGVA
-274 PFAGTEREAFFSALY
+274 PFSGTDRSAFFSDLY
-289 GRDIPTKGTPLRTSL
+289 SRDIPAAGTPLRTSL
-304 QDVGEYFSQKGND
+304 KDVGEYFSRADNY
-317 GPWAASAGSTLPHLT
+317 GPWAGSAGSTLPHLT

-339 LMTDGYWNGDSPS
+339 LMTDGYWNGASPS
-352 VGDRDKDGIE
+352 VGDLDKDGYI
-362 NTLADVAYQYWKRDL
+362 NTLADVAYKYWKTDL
-377 RPDLANKVPTST
+377 RADLADKVPTST

-412 PANGIPSRWPNP
+412 PANGIPSSWPNP
-424 HDPDDDEDKNPT
+424 HDPDDKEYKNPT
-436 YIPDYKIDDLWH
+436 YIPEYKIDDLWH
-448 AAVNS
+448 TALNS

-458 SAADPDTFAAA
+458 SAADPDIFATA

-510 SGQLISIPLNKDGSL
+510 SGQLLSIPLNSDGSL
-525 GELAWDAATR
+525 GSMAWDAATL
-535 IPAHSARDLFTLQ
+535 IPAYTERKLFTRQ
-548 NKVGIPF
+548 NGAGIAF
-555 KWDSLSAENRALFN
+555 TWSALNTANRALFN
-569 LAGDNQG
+569 LAGDSLG
-576 EHRVAYLRGD
+576 EDRVAYLRGD

-615 GARDYGYASASGL
+615 GSRDYGYASATGL
-628 TQAEREGYRSFLDDS
+628 TQTERDS
-643 RRRTPMLYVGAND
+643 YQTFFNSTAISRRTPMLYVGAND
-656 GMLHGFRVSDGVE
+656 GMLHGFRVANGVE
-669 KLGYLPA
+669 ALGYIPA
-676 SLLGSLS
+676 SQLGDLP
-683 LLTKPDYSHRYF
+683 LLTKPDYSHRYY
-695 VDGTPKVGDAYLD
+695 VDGTPKVGDAYLG
-708 SRWKSILLGST
+708 SNWKTILLGST

-733 PEIFTADKMLWEFT
+733 PDNFTADKMLWEFT
-747 HAEMGI
+747 NTEMGV

-759 LVRVRSGN
+759 LVRVKSGN
-767 QWVAL
+767 KWVAL

-794 NLIREIDTQVG
+794 AVIKEIDTQVG

-841 FDLRDNSSV
+841 FDLTDSNSAQ
-850 KWDSALTDGKPGKPK
+850 WGSAFKSGNKPT
-865 PKPLFQACDGICA
+865 PLFQACNGACSA
-878 SGTRQPI
+878 TTRQPI

-892 RHPKGGIMVMVGTG
+892 RHPKGGIMVLMGTG
-906 SYVTNDDKLLPASP
+906 SYFTNDDKLLPTTP
-920 RLEAIYGIWD
+920 RLEAVYGIWD
-930 TGSEVSRSQLLQ
+930 TGNAVISSQLLQ
-942 QSITHEFV
+942 QSITHEFI

-957 FNVRVVSSRDVNYTS
+957 FNVRVVSSNAVNYTS
-972 QKGWYLVL
+972 QKGWYLTL

-995 EMLYRHK
+995 DMLYRNK

-1011 SVDACDFGGR
+1011 SADACDFGGR

-1052 YVAIKDDTGKEIKVP
+1052 YVGIKDESGKDIKVP
-1067 VSGKQFDELTTTP
+1067 ASGKQFDELTTTP
-1080 SVVEDAEMERKYIS
+1080 SVVEDADMERKYIS

-1099 ISVTLEEGAGDV
+1099 ISVTLEEGAGDL
-1111 GGRQSWLQLE
+1111 GGRQSWMQLE

>member
-1 MMRPLGYGV
+1 MGKLGFGLSV
-10 SILLFSISAQAAL
+10 MLCCASAQAAL
-23 DIAQVPLYLGTRAE
+23 DIAQVPLYLGTRAD

-69 RANKV
+69 RASQV
-74 YGSDDYDNRT
+74 YGSDDYDNYT
-84 VTFLADKGRNAYTR
+84 ITFASDNARNAYVR

-109 QLTYRPWVKADG
+109 QLTYRPWANADG
-121 TLMANASITCAP
+121 SLMANAKVTCAP
-133 HNPFNTTAG
+133 HNPMKTAAG
-142 CRDLTK
+142 CRDLTQT
-148 SNRSKSLRY
+148 NRAWWAIY
-157 YTGFS
+157 YTEFS
-162 STDYNDEETF
+162 PYYYNQDESF
-172 WPAVYFAYK
+172 WPAVYFDYK
-181 GSGDVKKV
+181 GSGNVFNAKN
-189 SSYTPVEIKFGGIY
+189 YTRVVINKAVATIY
-203 DKRPNRSDCKSA
+203 DGRPNRSDCKNA
-215 PVCSYDEEI
+215 PVCTYDEEI

-247 AFASQGQALR
+247 AFASQGEAIR

-264 VDGSVLQGVA
+264 ASGSVIRGVT
-274 PFAGTEREAFFSALY
+274 PFSGTDRTAFFDELY
-289 GRDIPTKGTPLRTSL
+289 GRDIPAKGTPLRTSL
-304 QDVGEYFSQKGND
+304 KEVGEYFSRSDNN
-317 GPWAASAGSTLPHLT
+317 GPWSARAGSTLPHLT

-352 VGDRDKDGIE
+352 VGDQDQDGIK
-362 NTLADVAYQYWKRDL
+362 NTLADVAYKYWKTDL
-377 RPDLANKVPTST
+377 RRDLANKVPTST

-412 PANGIPSRWPNP
+412 PANGIPGSWPNP
-424 HDPDDDEDKNPT
+424 YDSDEF
-436 YIPDYKIDDLWH
+436 KIDDLWH

-458 SAADPDTFAAA
+458 SAADPDTFAEA

-510 SGQLISIPLNKDGSL
+510 SGQLVSIPLNSDGSL
-525 GELAWDAATR
+525 GNIAWDAATQ
-535 IPAHSARDLFTLQ
+535 IPEPSARSIFTRQ
-548 NKVGIPF
+548 GGAGIAF
-555 KWDSLSAENRALFN
+555 TWEALNNTNRTLLN
-569 LAGDNQG
+569 IAGDNLG
-576 EHRVAYLRGD
+576 ESRVAYLRGE
-586 RSREQSNGG
+586 RGGEQRNGG
-595 LFRSRSDLLGDI
+595 VFRNRSDLLGDI

-615 GARDYGYASASGL
+615 GKRDYGYSSATGL
-628 TQAEREGYRSFLDDS
+628 TQTERESYQAFLS
-643 RRRTPMLYVGAND
+643 STAIARRPPMLYVGAND
-656 GMLHGFRVSDGVE
+656 GMLHGFRVADGVE
-669 KLGYLPA
+669 QLAYIPA
-676 SLLGSLS
+676 SLLGELPQ
-683 LLTKPDYSHRYF
+683 LTRPDYNHRYY
-695 VDGTPKVGDAYLD
+695 VDGTPRVGDAYLG
-708 SRWKSILLGST
+708 SRWKTLLLGST

-733 PEIFTADKMLWEFT
+733 PNNFTAEKMLWEFT
-747 HAEMGI
+747 HSEMGI

-759 LVRVRSGN
+759 LVRVKADN
-767 QWVAL
+767 KWVAL
-772 VANGYNSTSQTA
+772 VANGYNSSSQTA

-794 NLIREIDTQVG
+794 AVIKEIDTQVG

-841 FDLRDNSSV
+841 FDLSDNN
-850 KWDSALTDGKPGKPK
+850 SAQWGIAFKAGNK
-865 PKPLFQACDGICA
+865 PKPLFQACDGAC
-878 SGTRQPI
+878 STSTRQSI

-892 RHPKGGIMVMVGTG
+892 RHPRGGIMVLMGTG
-906 SYVTNDDKLLPASP
+906 SYFTNDDKSLPTNP
-920 RLEAIYGIWD
+920 RLEAVYGIWD

-1011 SVDACDFGGR
+1011 SADACDFGGR

-1026 LDPISGARLTYSVFD
+1026 LDPVSGARLTYSVFD

-1052 YVAIKDDTGKEIKVP
+1052 YVGIKDEAGNDIKVP

-1080 SVVEDAEMERKYIS
+1080 SVVEDADMERKYIS

-1099 ISVTLEEGAGDV
+1099 ISVTLEEGAGDL

>member
-1 MMRPLGYGV
+1 MGKLGFGLSV
-10 SILLFSISAQAAL
+10 MLCCASAQAAL
-23 DIAQVPLYLGTRAE
+23 DIAQVPLYLGTRAD

-58 LIENDARYVYP
+58 LIENEARYVYP
-69 RANKV
+69 RANKI
-74 YGSDDYDNRT
+74 YGNEDYNNYT
-84 VTFLADKGRNAYTR
+84 VTFDSNNDRNAYIR
-98 SSHNNKLYYNP
+98 SNYNNKLYYNP
-109 QLTYRPWVKADG
+109 QVTYLRWVNADG
-121 TLMANASITCAP
+121 SLMEKAKPKCAW
-133 HNPFNTTAG
+133 HNPSKPDMG
-142 CRDLTK
+142 CRDLTRENNEEK
-148 SNRSKSLRY
+148 LRY
-157 YTGFS
+157 YFGPKER
-162 STDYNDEETF
+162 DYVTEEIY
-172 WPAVYFAYK
+172 WPAVYFDYK
-181 GSGDVKKV
+181 GSGNVKN
-189 SSYTPVEIKFGGIY
+189 SSNYTRVEI
-203 DKRPNRSDCKSA
+203 RPGKTYLNRPTRSDCVSK
-215 PVCSYDEEI
+215 PVCSYEEEI

-233 YRSRILAARAGVGR
+233 YRSRILAARAGIGR

-264 VDGSVLQGVA
+264 ASGSVIRDVA
-274 PFAGTEREAFFSALY
+274 AFSGTNRSDFFNDLY
-289 GRDIPTKGTPLRTSL
+289 SRDIPAAGTPLRTSL
-304 QDVGEYFSQKGND
+304 QHVGNYFSKTGGD

-339 LMTDGYWNGDSPS
+339 LMTDGYWSEGRAYNPDPA
-352 VGDRDKDGIE
+352 VGDQDNDGTAD
-362 NTLADVAYQYWKRDL
+362 TLADVAYHYWKTDL

-389 ADPANWQHLVNFT
+389 EDPANWQHLVNFT
-402 VGLGVNGSLN
+402 VGLGVNGTLN
-412 PANGIPSRWPNP
+412 PASGKPVSWPSPYGS
-424 HDPDDDEDKNPT
+424 DAK
-436 YIPDYKIDDLWH
+436 KIDDLWH

-453 KGSFF
+453 KGNFF

-510 SGQLISIPLNKDGSL
+510 SGQLVSIPLNSDGTL
-525 GELAWDAATR
+525 GEIAWDAATL
-535 IPAHSARDLFTLQ
+535 IPEPSARNIFTRQ
-548 NKVGIPF
+548 DGVGIPF
-555 KWDSLSAENRALFN
+555 RWDTLNVTNRALFN
-569 LAGDNQG
+569 VAGDNQG
-576 EHRVAYLRGD
+576 ESRVAYLRGD
-586 RSREQSNGG
+586 RSGEQRNGG
-595 LFRSRSDLLGDI
+595 AFRNRSDLLGDI

-615 GARDYGYASASGL
+615 GKRDYGYSSAAGL
-628 TQAEREGYRSFLDDS
+628 TQTEREGYQAFLS
-643 RRRTPMLYVGAND
+643 STAITRRPPMLYVGAND
-656 GMLHGFRVSDGVE
+656 GMLHGFRVADGVE
-669 KLGYLPA
+669 RLAYIPS
-676 SLLGSLS
+676 SLLGELNQ
-683 LLTKPDYSHRYF
+683 LTRPNYSHRYY
-695 VDGTPKVGDAYLD
+695 VDGTPRVGDAYLG

-733 PEIFTADKMLWEFT
+733 PDNFTADKMLWEFT
-747 HAEMGI
+747 DSEMGV

-759 LVRVRSGN
+759 LVRVKADN
-767 QWVAL
+767 KWVAL

-794 NLIREIDTQVG
+794 AIIKEIDTEVG
-805 SASEPNGLSS
+805 SSSEPNGLSS
-815 PLPVDEDGDRVVD
+815 PLPVDQDGDRVVD
-828 YVYAGDLQGNLWK
+828 YVYAGDLHGNLWK
-841 FDLRDNSSV
+841 FDLTDKNSAQ
-850 KWDSALTDGKPGKPK
+850 WGSALKTGNK
-865 PKPLFQACDGICA
+865 PKPLFQACNGSCSA
-878 SGTRQPI
+878 GTRQPI

-892 RHPKGGIMVMVGTG
+892 RHPKGGVMVMMGTG
-906 SYVTNDDKLLPASP
+906 SYFTNDDKLVPARP
-920 RLEAIYGIWD
+920 RLEAVYGIWD
-930 TGSEVSRSQLLQ
+930 TGATVLSSQLLQ

-957 FNVRVVSSRDVNYTS
+957 FNVRVVSNRNVNYTS
-972 QKGWYLVL
+972 QKGWYLLL
-980 KSPGLSKGVG
+980 KSPSLSKGVG

-1011 SVDACDFGGR
+1011 SADACDFGGR

-1052 YVAIKDDTGKEIKVP
+1052 YVAIQDEAGNDIKVP

-1099 ISVTLEEGAGDV
+1099 ISVTLEEGAGDL

>member
-1 MMRPLGYGV
+1 MGKLGFGLSV
-10 SILLFSISAQAAL
+10 MLCCASAQAAL
-23 DIAQVPLYLGTRAE
+23 DIAQVPLYLGTRAD

-69 RANKV
+69 RASQV
-74 YGSDDYDNRT
+74 YGSDDYDNYT
-84 VTFLADKGRNAYTR
+84 ITFASDNARNAYVR

-109 QLTYRPWVKADG
+109 QLTYRPWANADG
-121 TLMANASITCAP
+121 SLMANAKVTCAP
-133 HNPFNTTAG
+133 HNPMKTAAG
-142 CRDLTK
+142 CRDLTQT
-148 SNRSKSLRY
+148 NRAWWAIY
-157 YTGFS
+157 YTEFS
-162 STDYNDEETF
+162 PYYYNQDESF
-172 WPAVYFAYK
+172 WPAVYFDYK
-181 GSGDVKKV
+181 GSGNVFNAKN
-189 SSYTPVEIKFGGIY
+189 YTRVVINKAVATIY
-203 DKRPNRSDCKSA
+203 DGRPNRSDCKNA
-215 PVCSYDEEI
+215 PVCTYDEEI

-247 AFASQGQALR
+247 AFASQGEAIR

-264 VDGSVLQGVA
+264 ASGSVIRGVT
-274 PFAGTEREAFFSALY
+274 PFSGTDRTAFFDELY
-289 GRDIPTKGTPLRTSL
+289 GRDIPAKGTPLRTSL
-304 QDVGEYFSQKGND
+304 KEVGEYFSRSDNN
-317 GPWAASAGSTLPHLT
+317 GPWSARAGSTLPHLT

-352 VGDRDKDGIE
+352 VGDQDQDGIK
-362 NTLADVAYQYWKRDL
+362 NTLADVAYKYWKTDL
-377 RPDLANKVPTST
+377 RRDLANKVPTST

-412 PANGIPSRWPNP
+412 PANGIPGSWPNP
-424 HDPDDDEDKNPT
+424 YDSDEF
-436 YIPDYKIDDLWH
+436 KIDDLWH

-458 SAADPDTFAAA
+458 SAADPDTFAEA

-510 SGQLISIPLNKDGSL
+510 SGQLVSIPLNSDGSL
-525 GELAWDAATR
+525 GNIAWDAATQ
-535 IPAHSARDLFTLQ
+535 IPEPSARSIFTRQ
-548 NKVGIPF
+548 GGAGIAF
-555 KWDSLSAENRALFN
+555 TWEALNNTNRTLLN
-569 LAGDNQG
+569 IAGDNLG
-576 EHRVAYLRGD
+576 ESRVAYLRGE
-586 RSREQSNGG
+586 RGGEQRNGG
-595 LFRSRSDLLGDI
+595 VFRNRSDLLGDI

-615 GARDYGYASASGL
+615 GKRDYGYSSATGL
-628 TQAEREGYRSFLDDS
+628 TQTERESYQAFLS
-643 RRRTPMLYVGAND
+643 STAIARRPPMLYVGAND
-656 GMLHGFRVSDGVE
+656 GMLHGFRVADGVE
-669 KLGYLPA
+669 QLAYIPA
-676 SLLGSLS
+676 SLLGELPQ
-683 LLTKPDYSHRYF
+683 LTRPDYNHRYY
-695 VDGTPKVGDAYLD
+695 VDGTPRVGDAYLG
-708 SRWKSILLGST
+708 SRWKTLLLGST

-733 PEIFTADKMLWEFT
+733 PNNFTADKMLWEFT
-747 HAEMGI
+747 HSEMGI

-759 LVRVRSGN
+759 LVRVKADN
-767 QWVAL
+767 KWVAL
-772 VANGYNSTSQTA
+772 VANGYNSNSQTA

-794 NLIREIDTQVG
+794 AVIKEIDTQVG

-841 FDLRDNSSV
+841 FDLRDNN
-850 KWDSALTDGKPGKPK
+850 SAQWGIAFKAGNK
-865 PKPLFQACDGICA
+865 PKPLFQACDGACSA
-878 SGTRQPI
+878 STRQPI

-892 RHPKGGIMVMVGTG
+892 RHPRGGIMVLMGTG
-906 SYVTNDDKLLPASP
+906 SYFTNDDKSLPTNP
-920 RLEAIYGIWD
+920 RLEGVYGIWD

-1011 SVDACDFGGR
+1011 SADACDFGGR

-1026 LDPISGARLTYSVFD
+1026 LDPVSGARLTYSVFD

-1052 YVAIKDDTGKEIKVP
+1052 YVGIKDEAGNDIKVP

-1080 SVVEDAEMERKYIS
+1080 SVVEDADMERKYIS

-1099 ISVTLEEGAGDV
+1099 ISVTLEEGAGDL

>member
-1 MMRPLGYGV
+1 MGKLGFGLSV
-10 SILLFSISAQAAL
+10 MLCCASAQAAL
-23 DIAQVPLYLGTRAE
+23 DIAQVPLYLGTRAD

-69 RANKV
+69 RASQV
-74 YGSDDYDNRT
+74 YGSDDYDNYT
-84 VTFLADKGRNAYTR
+84 ITFASDNARNAYVR

-109 QLTYRPWVKADG
+109 QLTYRPWANADG
-121 TLMANASITCAP
+121 SLMVNAKVTCAP
-133 HNPFNTTAG
+133 HNPLKTAAG
-142 CRDLTK
+142 CRDLTQT
-148 SNRSKSLRY
+148 NRAWWAIY
-157 YTGFS
+157 YTEFS
-162 STDYNDEETF
+162 PYYYNQDESF
-172 WPAVYFAYK
+172 WPAVYFDYK
-181 GSGDVKKV
+181 GSGNVFNAKN
-189 SSYTPVEIKFGGIY
+189 YTRVVINKAVATIY
-203 DKRPNRSDCKSA
+203 DGRPNRSDCKNA
-215 PVCSYDEEI
+215 PVCTYDEEI

-247 AFASQGQALR
+247 AFASQGEAIR

-264 VDGSVLQGVA
+264 ASGSVIRGVT
-274 PFAGTEREAFFSALY
+274 PFSGTDRTAFFDELY
-289 GRDIPTKGTPLRTSL
+289 GRDIPAKGTPLRTSL
-304 QDVGEYFSQKGND
+304 KEVGEYFSRSDNN
-317 GPWAASAGSTLPHLT
+317 GPWSARAGSTLPHLT

-352 VGDRDKDGIE
+352 VGDQDQDGIK
-362 NTLADVAYQYWKRDL
+362 NTLADVAYKYWKTDL
-377 RPDLANKVPTST
+377 RRDLANKVPTST

-412 PANGIPSRWPNP
+412 PANGIPGSWPNP
-424 HDPDDDEDKNPT
+424 YDSDEF
-436 YIPDYKIDDLWH
+436 KIDDLWH

-458 SAADPDTFAAA
+458 SAADPDTFAEA

-510 SGQLISIPLNKDGSL
+510 SGQLVSIPLNSDGSL
-525 GELAWDAATR
+525 GNLAWDAATQ
-535 IPAHSARDLFTLQ
+535 IPEPSARSIFTRQ
-548 NKVGIPF
+548 GGAGIAF
-555 KWDSLSAENRALFN
+555 TWEALNNTNRTLLN
-569 LAGDNQG
+569 IAGDNLG
-576 EHRVAYLRGD
+576 ESRVAYLRGE
-586 RSREQSNGG
+586 RGGEQRNGG
-595 LFRSRSDLLGDI
+595 VFRNRSDLLGDI

-615 GARDYGYASASGL
+615 GKRDYGYSSATGL
-628 TQAEREGYRSFLDDS
+628 TQTERESYQAFLS
-643 RRRTPMLYVGAND
+643 STAIARRPPMLYVGAND
-656 GMLHGFRVSDGVE
+656 GMLHGFRVADGVE
-669 KLGYLPA
+669 QLAYIPA
-676 SLLGSLS
+676 SLLGELPQ
-683 LLTKPDYSHRYF
+683 LTRPDYNHRYY
-695 VDGTPKVGDAYLD
+695 VDGTPRVGDAYLG
-708 SRWKSILLGST
+708 SRWKTLLLGST

-733 PEIFTADKMLWEFT
+733 PNNFTADKMLWEFT
-747 HAEMGI
+747 HSEMGI

-759 LVRVRSGN
+759 LVRVKADN
-767 QWVAL
+767 KWVAL
-772 VANGYNSTSQTA
+772 VANGYNSNSQTA

-794 NLIREIDTQVG
+794 AVIKEIDTQVG

-841 FDLRDNSSV
+841 FDLSDNN
-850 KWDSALTDGKPGKPK
+850 SAQWGIAFKAGNK
-865 PKPLFQACDGICA
+865 PKPLFQACDGAC
-878 SGTRQPI
+878 STSTRQPI

-892 RHPKGGIMVMVGTG
+892 RHPRGGIMVLMGTG
-906 SYVTNDDKLLPASP
+906 SYFTNDDKSLPTNP
-920 RLEAIYGIWD
+920 RLEAVYGIWD

-1011 SVDACDFGGR
+1011 SADACDFGGR

-1026 LDPISGARLTYSVFD
+1026 LDPVSGARLTYSVFD

-1052 YVAIKDDTGKEIKVP
+1052 YVGIKDEAGNDIKVP

-1080 SVVEDAEMERKYIS
+1080 SVVEDADMERKYIS

-1099 ISVTLEEGAGDV
+1099 ISVTLEEGAGDL

>member
-1 MMRPLGYGV
+1 MGKLGFGLSV
-10 SILLFSISAQAAL
+10 MLCCASAQAAL
-23 DIAQVPLYLGTRAE
+23 DIAQVPLYLGTRAD

-58 LIENDARYVYP
+58 LIENEARYVYP
-69 RANKV
+69 RANKI
-74 YGSDDYDNRT
+74 YGNEDYNNYT
-84 VTFLADKGRNAYTR
+84 VTFDSNNDRNAYIR
-98 SSHNNKLYYNP
+98 SNYNNKLYYNP
-109 QLTYRPWVKADG
+109 QVTYLRWVNADG
-121 TLMANASITCAP
+121 SLMEKAKPKCAW
-133 HNPFNTTAG
+133 HNPSKPDMG
-142 CRDLTK
+142 CRDLTRENNEEK
-148 SNRSKSLRY
+148 LRY
-157 YTGFS
+157 YFGPKER
-162 STDYNDEETF
+162 DYVTEEIY
-172 WPAVYFAYK
+172 WPAVYFDYK
-181 GSGDVKKV
+181 GSGNVKN
-189 SSYTPVEIKFGGIY
+189 SSNYTRVEI
-203 DKRPNRSDCKSA
+203 RPGKTYLNRPTRSDCVSK
-215 PVCSYDEEI
+215 PVCSYEEEI

-233 YRSRILAARAGVGR
+233 YRSRILAARAGIGR

-264 VDGSVLQGVA
+264 ASGSVIRDVA
-274 PFAGTEREAFFSALY
+274 AFSGTNRSDFFNDLY
-289 GRDIPTKGTPLRTSL
+289 SRDIPAAGTPLRTSL
-304 QDVGEYFSQKGND
+304 QHVGNYFSKTGGD

-339 LMTDGYWNGDSPS
+339 LMTDGYWSEGRAYNPDPA
-352 VGDRDKDGIE
+352 VGDQDNDGTAD
-362 NTLADVAYQYWKRDL
+362 TLADVAYHYWKTDL

-389 ADPANWQHLVNFT
+389 EDPANWQHLVNFT
-402 VGLGVNGSLN
+402 VGLGVNGTLN
-412 PANGIPSRWPNP
+412 PASGKPVSWPSPYGS
-424 HDPDDDEDKNPT
+424 DAK
-436 YIPDYKIDDLWH
+436 KIDDLWH

-453 KGSFF
+453 KGNFF

-510 SGQLISIPLNKDGSL
+510 SGQLVSIPLNSDGTL
-525 GELAWDAATR
+525 GEIAWDAATL
-535 IPAHSARDLFTLQ
+535 IPEPSARNIFTRQ
-548 NKVGIPF
+548 DGVGIPF
-555 KWDSLSAENRALFN
+555 RWDTLNVTNRALFN
-569 LAGDNQG
+569 VAGDNQG
-576 EHRVAYLRGD
+576 ESRVAYLRGD
-586 RSREQSNGG
+586 RSGEQRNGG
-595 LFRSRSDLLGDI
+595 AFRNRSDLLGDI

-615 GARDYGYASASGL
+615 GKRDYGYSSAAGL
-628 TQAEREGYRSFLDDS
+628 TQTEREGYQAFLS
-643 RRRTPMLYVGAND
+643 STAITRRPPMLYVGAND
-656 GMLHGFRVSDGVE
+656 GMLHGFRVADGVE
-669 KLGYLPA
+669 RLAYIPS
-676 SLLGSLS
+676 SLLGELNQ
-683 LLTKPDYSHRYF
+683 LTRPNYSHRYY
-695 VDGTPKVGDAYLD
+695 VDGTPRVGDAYLG

-733 PEIFTADKMLWEFT
+733 PDNFTADKMQWEFT
-747 HAEMGI
+747 DSEMGV

-759 LVRVRSGN
+759 LVRVKADN
-767 QWVAL
+767 KWVAL

-794 NLIREIDTQVG
+794 AIIKEIDTEVG
-805 SASEPNGLSS
+805 SSSEPNGLSS
-815 PLPVDEDGDRVVD
+815 PLPVDQDGDRVVD
-828 YVYAGDLQGNLWK
+828 YVYAGDLHGNLWK
-841 FDLRDNSSV
+841 FDLTDKNSAQ
-850 KWDSALTDGKPGKPK
+850 WGSALKTGNK
-865 PKPLFQACDGICA
+865 PKPLFQACNGSCSA
-878 SGTRQPI
+878 GTRQPI

-892 RHPKGGIMVMVGTG
+892 RHPKGGVMVMMGTG
-906 SYVTNDDKLLPASP
+906 SYFTNDDKLVPATP
-920 RLEAIYGIWD
+920 RLEAVYGIWD
-930 TGSEVSRSQLLQ
+930 TGATVLSSQLLQ

-957 FNVRVVSSRDVNYTS
+957 FNVRVVSNRNVNYTS
-972 QKGWYLVL
+972 QKGWYLLL
-980 KSPGLSKGVG
+980 KSPSLSKGVG

-1011 SVDACDFGGR
+1011 SADACDFGGR

-1052 YVAIKDDTGKEIKVP
+1052 YVAIEDEAGNDIKVP

-1099 ISVTLEEGAGDV
+1099 ISVTLEEGAGDL

>member
-1 MMRPLGYGV
+1 MRTSGYGLSV
-10 SILLFSISAQAAL
+10 LLLCSSVQAAL

-37 PNIMFTLD
+37 PNIMFSLD
-45 DSGSMHFEIMPES
+45 DSGSMHFELMPEG
-58 LIENDARYVYP
+58 LIENSARYVYP
-69 RANKV
+69 RVDNV
-74 YGSDDYDNRT
+74 YGSEDYDNRT
-84 VTFLADKGRNAYTR
+84 VTFTSNNDRNAYTR
-98 SSHNNKLYYNP
+98 SSNNNKLYYNP
-109 QLTYRPWVKADG
+109 LQSYRPWAKADG
-121 TLMANASITCAP
+121 TLMANASISCAP
-133 HNPFNTTAG
+133 HNPFNTAAG

-148 SNRSKSLRY
+148 NNRSRSLRY

-162 STDYNDEETF
+162 SSDYNDDETF

-189 SSYTPVEIKFGGIY
+189 GSYTRVEIKSGSTYGG
-203 DKRPNRSDCKSA
+203 RPNRSDCKSA
-215 PVCSYDEEI
+215 PVCTYDEEI

-247 AFASQGQALR
+247 AFASQGQAIR

-264 VDGSVLQGVA
+264 ASGSVIRGVA
-274 PFAGTEREAFFSALY
+274 PFSGTDRSAFFSDLY
-289 GRDIPTKGTPLRTSL
+289 SRDILASGTPLRTSL
-304 QDVGEYFSQKGND
+304 KDVGEYFSRTDNN

-339 LMTDGYWNGDSPS
+339 LMTDGYWNGDTPS
-352 VGDRDKDGIE
+352 VGDQDKDGYS
-362 NTLADVAYQYWKRDL
+362 NTLADVAYQYWKTDL
-377 RPDLANKVPTST
+377 RTDLANKVPTST
-389 ADPANWQHLVNFT
+389 ADLANWQHLVNFT

-412 PANGIPSRWPNP
+412 PANGIPSSWPNP
-424 HDPDDDEDKNPT
+424 HDPDDKEYKNPT
-436 YIPDYKIDDLWH
+436 YIPEYKIDDLWH
-448 AAVNS
+448 AALNS

-510 SGQLISIPLNKDGSL
+510 SGQLVSIPLNSDGSL
-525 GELAWDAATR
+525 GSMAWDAATL
-535 IPAHSARDLFTLQ
+535 IPAHSARTIFTRQ
-548 NKVGIPF
+548 NGVGIPF
-555 KWDSLSAENRALFN
+555 TWADLNATNRALFN
-569 LAGDNQG
+569 IAGDNQG
-576 EHRVAYLRGD
+576 ENRVAYLRGD
-586 RSREQSNGG
+586 RSSEQSNGG

-615 GARDYGYASASGL
+615 GVRDYGYGSATGL
-628 TQAEREGYRSFLDDS
+628 SQAERDGYQSFLGS
-643 RRRTPMLYVGAND
+643 TAIRSRTPMLYVGAND
-656 GMLHGFRVSDGVE
+656 GMLHGFRVASGVE
-669 KLGYLPA
+669 TLAYIPA
-676 SLLGSLS
+676 SLLGDLS
-683 LLTKPDYSHRYF
+683 LLTKPDYSHRYY
-695 VDGTPKVGDAYLD
+695 VDGTAKVGDAYLG
-708 SRWKSILLGST
+708 SSWKTVLLGST

-733 PEIFTADKMLWEFT
+733 PDNFSADKMLWEFT
-747 HAEMGI
+747 NAEMGV

-759 LVRVRSGN
+759 LVRVKSGSK
-767 QWVAL
+767 WVAL

-794 NLIREIDTQVG
+794 AVIKEIDTQVG

-815 PLPVDEDGDRVVD
+815 PLPVDEDGDRVAD

-841 FDLRDNSSV
+841 FDLTDNN
-850 KWDSALTDGKPGKPK
+850 SAQWGSAFKTGNK
-865 PKPLFQACDGICA
+865 PKPLFQACNGTCSA
-878 SGTRQPI
+878 STRQPI

-892 RHPKGGIMVMVGTG
+892 RHPKGGIMVLMGTG
-906 SYVTNDDKLLPASP
+906 SYFTNDDKLLPATP
-920 RLEAIYGIWD
+920 RLEAVYGIWD
-930 TGSEVSRSQLLQ
+930 TGAEVSSSQLLQ
-942 QSITHEFV
+942 QSITHEYS
-950 ANGTTIK
+950 ANGTSIK
-957 FNVRVVSSRDVNYTS
+957 FNVRVVSSKAVNYTS

-995 EMLYRHK
+995 EMLFRNK

-1011 SVDACDFGGR
+1011 SADACDFGGR

-1026 LDPISGARLTYSVFD
+1026 LDPVSGARLTYSVFD

-1052 YVAIKDDTGKEIKVP
+1052 YVGIKDDAGNDVKVP

-1080 SVVEDAEMERKYIS
+1080 SVVEDADMERKYIS

-1099 ISVTLEEGAGDV
+1099 ISVTLEEGAGDL
-1111 GGRQSWLQLE
+1111 GGRQSWLQLD

>member
-1 MMRPLGYGV
+1 MGKLGFGLSV
-10 SILLFSISAQAAL
+10 MLCCASAQAAL
-23 DIAQVPLYLGTRAE
+23 DIAQVPLYLGTRAD

-58 LIENDARYVYP
+58 LIENEARYVYP
-69 RANKV
+69 RANKI
-74 YGSDDYDNRT
+74 YGNEDYNNYT
-84 VTFLADKGRNAYTR
+84 VTFDSNNDRNAYIR
-98 SSHNNKLYYNP
+98 SNYNNKLYYNP
-109 QLTYRPWVKADG
+109 QVTYLRWVNADG
-121 TLMANASITCAP
+121 SLMEKAKPKCAW
-133 HNPFNTTAG
+133 HNPSKPDMG
-142 CRDLTK
+142 CRDLTRENNEEK
-148 SNRSKSLRY
+148 LRY
-157 YTGFS
+157 YFGPKER
-162 STDYNDEETF
+162 DYVTEEIY
-172 WPAVYFAYK
+172 WPAVYFDYK
-181 GSGDVKKV
+181 GSGNVKN
-189 SSYTPVEIKFGGIY
+189 SSNYTRVEI
-203 DKRPNRSDCKSA
+203 RPGKTYLNRPTRSDCVSK
-215 PVCSYDEEI
+215 PVCSYEEEI

-233 YRSRILAARAGVGR
+233 YRSRILAARAGIGR

-264 VDGSVLQGVA
+264 ASGSVIRDVA
-274 PFAGTEREAFFSALY
+274 AFSGTNRSDFFNDLY
-289 GRDIPTKGTPLRTSL
+289 SRDIPAAGTPLRTSL
-304 QDVGEYFSQKGND
+304 QHVGNYFSKTGGD

-339 LMTDGYWNGDSPS
+339 LMTDGYWSEGRAYNPDPA
-352 VGDRDKDGIE
+352 VGDQDNDGTAD
-362 NTLADVAYQYWKRDL
+362 TLADVAYHYWKTDL

-389 ADPANWQHLVNFT
+389 EDPANWQHLVNFT
-402 VGLGVNGSLN
+402 VGLGVNGTLN
-412 PANGIPSRWPNP
+412 PASGKPVSWPSPYGS
-424 HDPDDDEDKNPT
+424 DAK
-436 YIPDYKIDDLWH
+436 KIDDLWH

-453 KGSFF
+453 KGNFF

-510 SGQLISIPLNKDGSL
+510 SGQLVSIPLNSDGTL
-525 GELAWDAATR
+525 GEIAWDAATL
-535 IPAHSARDLFTLQ
+535 IPEPSARNIFTRQ
-548 NKVGIPF
+548 DGVGIPF
-555 KWDSLSAENRALFN
+555 RWDTLNVTNRALFN
-569 LAGDNQG
+569 VAGDNQG
-576 EHRVAYLRGD
+576 ESRVAYLRGD
-586 RSREQSNGG
+586 RSGEQRNGG
-595 LFRSRSDLLGDI
+595 AFRNRSDLLGDI

-615 GARDYGYASASGL
+615 GKRDYGYSSAAGL
-628 TQAEREGYRSFLDDS
+628 TQTEREGYQAFLS
-643 RRRTPMLYVGAND
+643 STAITRRPPMLYVGAND
-656 GMLHGFRVSDGVE
+656 GMLHGFRVADGVE
-669 KLGYLPA
+669 RLAYIPS
-676 SLLGSLS
+676 SLLGELNQ
-683 LLTKPDYSHRYF
+683 LTRPNYSHRYY
-695 VDGTPKVGDAYLD
+695 VDGTPRVGDAYLG

-733 PEIFTADKMLWEFT
+733 PDNFTADKMLWEFT
-747 HAEMGI
+747 DSEMGV

-759 LVRVRSGN
+759 LVRVKADN
-767 QWVAL
+767 KWVAL

-794 NLIREIDTQVG
+794 AIIKEIDTEVG
-805 SASEPNGLSS
+805 SSSEPNGLSS
-815 PLPVDEDGDRVVD
+815 PLPVDQDGDRVVD
-828 YVYAGDLQGNLWK
+828 YVYAGDLHGNLWK
-841 FDLRDNSSV
+841 FDLTDKNSAQ
-850 KWDSALTDGKPGKPK
+850 WGSALKTGNK
-865 PKPLFQACDGICA
+865 PKPLFQACNGSCSA
-878 SGTRQPI
+878 GTRQPI

-892 RHPKGGIMVMVGTG
+892 RHPKGGVMVMMGTG
-906 SYVTNDDKLLPASP
+906 SYFTNDDKLVPATP
-920 RLEAIYGIWD
+920 RLEAVYGIWD
-930 TGSEVSRSQLLQ
+930 TGATVLSSQLLQ

-957 FNVRVVSSRDVNYTS
+957 FNVRVVSNRNVNYTS
-972 QKGWYLVL
+972 QKGWYLLL
-980 KSPGLSKGVG
+980 KSPSLSKGVG

-1011 SVDACDFGGR
+1011 SADACDFGGR

-1052 YVAIKDDTGKEIKVP
+1052 YVAIEDEAGNDIKVP

-1099 ISVTLEEGAGDV
+1099 ISVTLEEGAGDL

>member
-1 MMRPLGYGV
+1 MGKLGFGLSV
-10 SILLFSISAQAAL
+10 MLCCASAQAAL
-23 DIAQVPLYLGTRAE
+23 DIAQVPLYLGTRAD

-69 RANKV
+69 RANNV
-74 YGSDDYDNRT
+74 YGNDDYANYTITFASDN
-84 VTFLADKGRNAYTR
+84 ARNAYVR

-109 QLTYRPWVKADG
+109 QLTYRPWANADG
-121 TLMANASITCAP
+121 SLMVNAKVTCAP
-133 HNPFNTTAG
+133 HNPLKTAAG
-142 CRDLTK
+142 CRDLTQT
-148 SNRSKSLRY
+148 NRAWWAIY
-157 YTGFS
+157 YTEFS
-162 STDYNDEETF
+162 PYYYNQDESF
-172 WPAVYFAYK
+172 WPAVYFDYK
-181 GSGDVKKV
+181 GSGNVFNAKN
-189 SSYTPVEIKFGGIY
+189 YTRVVINKAVATIY
-203 DKRPNRSDCKSA
+203 DGRPNRSDCKNA
-215 PVCSYDEEI
+215 PVCTYDEEI

-247 AFASQGQALR
+247 AFASQGEAIR

-264 VDGSVLQGVA
+264 ASGSVIRGVT
-274 PFAGTEREAFFSALY
+274 PFSGTDRTAFFDELY
-289 GRDIPTKGTPLRTSL
+289 GRDIPAKGTPLRTSL
-304 QDVGEYFSQKGND
+304 KEVGEYFSRSDNN
-317 GPWAASAGSTLPHLT
+317 GPWSARAGSTLPHLT

-352 VGDRDKDGIE
+352 VGDQDQDGIK
-362 NTLADVAYQYWKRDL
+362 NTLADVAYKYWKTDL
-377 RPDLANKVPTST
+377 RRDLANKVPTST

-412 PANGIPSRWPNP
+412 PANGIPGSWPNP
-424 HDPDDDEDKNPT
+424 YDSDEF
-436 YIPDYKIDDLWH
+436 KIDDLWH

-458 SAADPDTFAAA
+458 SAADPDTFAES

-510 SGQLISIPLNKDGSL
+510 SGQLVSIPLNSDGSL
-525 GELAWDAATR
+525 GNIAWDAATQ
-535 IPAHSARDLFTLQ
+535 IPEPSARSIFTRQ
-548 NKVGIPF
+548 GGAGIAF
-555 KWDSLSAENRALFN
+555 TWEALNNTNRTLLN
-569 LAGDNQG
+569 IAGDNLG
-576 EHRVAYLRGD
+576 ESRVAYLRGE
-586 RSREQSNGG
+586 RGGEQRNGG
-595 LFRSRSDLLGDI
+595 VFRNRSDLLGDI

-615 GARDYGYASASGL
+615 GKRDYGYSSATGL
-628 TQAEREGYRSFLDDS
+628 TQTERESYQAFLS
-643 RRRTPMLYVGAND
+643 STAIARRPPMLYVGAND
-656 GMLHGFRVSDGVE
+656 GMLHGFRVADGVE
-669 KLGYLPA
+669 QLAYIPA
-676 SLLGSLS
+676 SLLGELPQ
-683 LLTKPDYSHRYF
+683 LTRPDYNHRYY
-695 VDGTPKVGDAYLD
+695 VDGTPRVGDAYLG
-708 SRWKSILLGST
+708 SRWKTLLLGST

-733 PEIFTADKMLWEFT
+733 PNNFTADKMLWEFT
-747 HAEMGI
+747 HSEMGI

-759 LVRVRSGN
+759 LVRVKADN
-767 QWVAL
+767 KWVAL
-772 VANGYNSTSQTA
+772 VANGYNSSSQTA

-794 NLIREIDTQVG
+794 AVIKEIDTQVG

-841 FDLRDNSSV
+841 FDLSDNN
-850 KWDSALTDGKPGKPK
+850 SAQWGIAFKAGNK
-865 PKPLFQACDGICA
+865 PKPLFQACDGACSA
-878 SGTRQPI
+878 STRQPI

-892 RHPKGGIMVMVGTG
+892 RHPRGGIMVLMGTG
-906 SYVTNDDKLLPASP
+906 SYFTNDDKSLPTNP
-920 RLEAIYGIWD
+920 RLEAAYGIWD

-1011 SVDACDFGGR
+1011 SADACDFGGR

-1026 LDPISGARLTYSVFD
+1026 LDPVSGARLTYSVFD

-1052 YVAIKDDTGKEIKVP
+1052 YVGIKDEAGNDIKVP

-1080 SVVEDAEMERKYIS
+1080 SVVEDADMERKYIS

-1099 ISVTLEEGAGDV
+1099 ISVTLEEGAGDL

>member
-1 MMRPLGYGV
+1 MGKLGFGLSV
-10 SILLFSISAQAAL
+10 MLCCASAQAAL

-69 RANKV
+69 RASQV
-74 YGSDDYDNRT
+74 YGSDDYDNYT
-84 VTFLADKGRNAYTR
+84 ITFASDNARNAYIR

-109 QLTYRPWVKADG
+109 QLTYRPWANADG
-121 TLMANASITCAP
+121 SLMANAKVTCAP
-133 HNPFNTTAG
+133 HNPFNTAAG
-142 CRDLTK
+142 CRDLTQT
-148 SNRSKSLRY
+148 NRSSRAIY
-157 YTGFS
+157 YTNFS
-162 STDYNDEETF
+162 PYYYNQDESF
-172 WPAVYFAYK
+172 WPAVYFDYK
-181 GSGDVKKV
+181 GSGNVFNAN
-189 SSYTPVEIKFGGIY
+189 SYNRVVINKAVATLYGY
-203 DKRPNRSDCKSA
+203 RPNRTDCKNA

-247 AFASQGQALR
+247 AFASQGEGIR

-264 VDGSVLQGVA
+264 AKDSVIRGVTT
-274 PFAGTEREAFFSALY
+274 FTGTDRSAFFNELY
-289 GRDIPTKGTPLRTSL
+289 GRDILAKGTPLRTGL
-304 QDVGEYFSQKGND
+304 KEVGKYFSRTDKD
-317 GPWAASAGSTLPHLT
+317 GPWAASAGNTLPHLT

-352 VGDRDKDGIE
+352 VGDQDQDGIN
-362 NTLADVAYQYWKRDL
+362 NTLADVAYKYWKTDL
-377 RPDLANKVPTST
+377 RSDLANKVPTST

-424 HDPDDDEDKNPT
+424 YDSDEF
-436 YIPDYKIDDLWH
+436 KIDDLWH

-458 SAADPDTFAAA
+458 SAADPDTFAEA

-510 SGQLISIPLNKDGSL
+510 SGQLVSIPLNSDGTL
-525 GELAWDAATR
+525 GEIAWDAATL
-535 IPAHSARDLFTLQ
+535 IPEPSARNIFTRQ
-548 NKVGIPF
+548 DGVGIPF
-555 KWDSLSAENRALFN
+555 RWDTLNVTNRALFN
-569 LAGDNQG
+569 VAGDNQG
-576 EHRVAYLRGD
+576 ESRVAYLRGD
-586 RSREQSNGG
+586 RSGEQRNGG
-595 LFRSRSDLLGDI
+595 AFRNRSDLLGDI

-615 GARDYGYASASGL
+615 GKRDYGYSSAAGL
-628 TQAEREGYRSFLDDS
+628 TQTEREGYQAFLS
-643 RRRTPMLYVGAND
+643 STAITRRPPMLYVGAND

-669 KLGYLPA
+669 RLGYLPA
-676 SLLGSLS
+676 SLLGDLP
-683 LLTKPDYSHRYF
+683 LLTKPNYSHRYY
-695 VDGTPKVGDAYLD
+695 VDGTPKVGDAYLGT
-708 SRWKSILLGST
+708 SWKTILLGST

-733 PEIFTADKMLWEFT
+733 PDNFTADKMLWEFT
-747 HAEMGI
+747 NSEMGV

-759 LVRVRSGN
+759 LVRVKADN
-767 QWVAL
+767 KWVAL

-794 NLIREIDTQVG
+794 AIIKVIDTQVG

-841 FDLRDNSSV
+841 FDLTDNN
-850 KWDSALTDGKPGKPK
+850 SAQWGSAFKSGNKPT
-865 PKPLFQACDGICA
+865 PLFQACNGACSA
-878 SGTRQPI
+878 TTRQPI

-892 RHPKGGIMVMVGTG
+892 RHPKGGIMVLMGTG
-906 SYVTNDDKLLPASP
+906 SYFSNDDKLLPTNP
-920 RLEAIYGIWD
+920 RLDAVYGIWD

-1011 SVDACDFGGR
+1011 SADACDFGGR

-1052 YVAIKDDTGKEIKVP
+1052 YVTIKDDAGNDIKVP

-1099 ISVTLEEGAGDV
+1099 ISVTLEEGAGDL

>member
-1 MMRPLGYGV
+1 MGKLGFGLSMMLCCA
-10 SILLFSISAQAAL
+10 SAQAAL
-23 DIAQVPLYLGTRAE
+23 DIAQVPLYLGTRAD

-69 RANKV
+69 RANNV
-74 YGSDDYDNRT
+74 YGNDDYANYTITFASDN
-84 VTFLADKGRNAYTR
+84 ARNAYVR

-109 QLTYRPWVKADG
+109 QLTYRPWANADG
-121 TLMANASITCAP
+121 SLMVNAKVTCAP
-133 HNPFNTTAG
+133 HNPLKTAAG
-142 CRDLTK
+142 CRDLTQT
-148 SNRSKSLRY
+148 NRAWWAIY
-157 YTGFS
+157 YTEFS
-162 STDYNDEETF
+162 PYYYNQDESF
-172 WPAVYFAYK
+172 WPAVYFDYK
-181 GSGDVKKV
+181 GSGNVFNAKN
-189 SSYTPVEIKFGGIY
+189 YTRVVINKAVATIY
-203 DKRPNRSDCKSA
+203 DGRPNRSDCKNA
-215 PVCSYDEEI
+215 PVCTYDEEI

-247 AFASQGQALR
+247 AFASQGEAIR

-264 VDGSVLQGVA
+264 ASGSVIRGVT
-274 PFAGTEREAFFSALY
+274 PFSGTDRTAFFDELY
-289 GRDIPTKGTPLRTSL
+289 GRDIPAKGTPLRTSL
-304 QDVGEYFSQKGND
+304 KEVGEYFSRSDNN
-317 GPWAASAGSTLPHLT
+317 GPWSARAGSTLPHLT

-352 VGDRDKDGIE
+352 VGDQDQDGIK
-362 NTLADVAYQYWKRDL
+362 NTLADVAYKYWKTDL
-377 RPDLANKVPTST
+377 RRDLANKVPTST

-412 PANGIPSRWPNP
+412 PANGIPGSWPNP
-424 HDPDDDEDKNPT
+424 NDSDEF
-436 YIPDYKIDDLWH
+436 KIDDLWH
-448 AAVNS
+448 AAANS

-458 SAADPDTFAAA
+458 SAADPDTFAEA

-510 SGQLISIPLNKDGSL
+510 SGQLVSIPLNSDGSL
-525 GELAWDAATR
+525 GNIAWDAATQ
-535 IPAHSARDLFTLQ
+535 IPEPSARSIFTRQ
-548 NKVGIPF
+548 GGAGIAF
-555 KWDSLSAENRALFN
+555 TWEALNNTNRALFN
-569 LAGDNQG
+569 IAGDNL
-576 EHRVAYLRGD
+576 EESRVAYLRGE
-586 RSREQSNGG
+586 RGGEQRNGG
-595 LFRSRSDLLGDI
+595 VFRNRSDLLGDI

-615 GARDYGYASASGL
+615 GKRDYGYSSATGL
-628 TQAEREGYRSFLDDS
+628 TQTERESYQAFLS
-643 RRRTPMLYVGAND
+643 STAIARRPPMLYVGAND
-656 GMLHGFRVSDGVE
+656 GMLHGFRVADGVE
-669 KLGYLPA
+669 QLAYIPA
-676 SLLGSLS
+676 SLLGELPQ
-683 LLTKPDYSHRYF
+683 LTSPDYNHRYY
-695 VDGTPKVGDAYLD
+695 VDGTPRVGDAYLG
-708 SRWKSILLGST
+708 SRWKTLLLGST

-733 PEIFTADKMLWEFT
+733 PNNFTADKMLWEFT
-747 HAEMGI
+747 HSEMGI

-759 LVRVRSGN
+759 LVRVKADN
-767 QWVAL
+767 KWVAL
-772 VANGYNSTSQTA
+772 VANGYNSRSQTA

-794 NLIREIDTQVG
+794 AVIKEIDTQVG

-815 PLPVDEDGDRVVD
+815 PLPVDVDDDRVVD

-841 FDLRDNSSV
+841 FDLRDNN
-850 KWDSALTDGKPGKPK
+850 SAQWEIAFKAVNK
-865 PKPLFQACDGICA
+865 PKPLFQACDGACSA
-878 SGTRQPI
+878 STRQPI

-892 RHPKGGIMVMVGTG
+892 RHPRGGIMVLMGTG
-906 SYVTNDDKLLPASP
+906 SYFTNDDKSLPTNP
-920 RLEAIYGIWD
+920 RLEGVYGIWD

-1011 SVDACDFGGR
+1011 SADACDFGGR

-1026 LDPISGARLTYSVFD
+1026 LDPVSGARLTYSVFD

-1052 YVAIKDDTGKEIKVP
+1052 YVGIKDEAGNDIKVP

-1080 SVVEDAEMERKYIS
+1080 SVVEDADMERKYIS

-1099 ISVTLEEGAGDV
+1099 ISVTLEEGAGDL

>member
-1 MMRPLGYGV
+1 MGKLGFGLSV
-10 SILLFSISAQAAL
+10 MLCCASAQAAL
-23 DIAQVPLYLGTRAE
+23 DIAQVPLYLGTRAD

-58 LIENDARYVYP
+58 LIENEARYVYP
-69 RANKV
+69 RANKI
-74 YGSDDYDNRT
+74 YGNEDYNNYT
-84 VTFLADKGRNAYTR
+84 VTFDSNNDRNAYIR
-98 SSHNNKLYYNP
+98 SNYNNKLYYNP
-109 QLTYRPWVKADG
+109 QVTYLRWVNADG
-121 TLMANASITCAP
+121 SLMEKAKPKCAW
-133 HNPFNTTAG
+133 HNPSKPDMG
-142 CRDLTK
+142 CRDLTRENNEEK
-148 SNRSKSLRY
+148 LRY
-157 YTGFS
+157 YFGPKER
-162 STDYNDEETF
+162 DYVTEEIY
-172 WPAVYFAYK
+172 WPAVYFDYK
-181 GSGDVKKV
+181 GSGNVKN
-189 SSYTPVEIKFGGIY
+189 SSNYTRVEI
-203 DKRPNRSDCKSA
+203 RPGKTYLNRPTRSDCVSK
-215 PVCSYDEEI
+215 PVCSYEEEI

-233 YRSRILAARAGVGR
+233 YRSRILAARAGIGR

-264 VDGSVLQGVA
+264 ASGSVIRDVA
-274 PFAGTEREAFFSALY
+274 AFSGTNRSDFFNDLY
-289 GRDIPTKGTPLRTSL
+289 SRDIPAAGTPLRTSL
-304 QDVGEYFSQKGND
+304 QHVGNYFSKTGGD

-339 LMTDGYWNGDSPS
+339 LMTDGYWSEGRAYNPDPA
-352 VGDRDKDGIE
+352 VGDQDNDGTAD
-362 NTLADVAYQYWKRDL
+362 TLADVAYHYWKTDL

-389 ADPANWQHLVNFT
+389 EDPANWQHLVNFT
-402 VGLGVNGSLN
+402 VGLGVNGTLN
-412 PANGIPSRWPNP
+412 PASGKPVSWPSPYGS
-424 HDPDDDEDKNPT
+424 DAK
-436 YIPDYKIDDLWH
+436 KIDDLWH

-453 KGSFF
+453 KGNFF

-510 SGQLISIPLNKDGSL
+510 SGQLVSIPLNSDGTL
-525 GELAWDAATR
+525 GEIAWDAATL
-535 IPAHSARDLFTLQ
+535 IPEPSARNIFTRQ
-548 NKVGIPF
+548 DGVGIPF
-555 KWDSLSAENRALFN
+555 RWDTLNVTNRALFN
-569 LAGDNQG
+569 VAGDNQG
-576 EHRVAYLRGD
+576 ESRIAYLRGE
-586 RSREQSNGG
+586 RSGEQRNGG
-595 LFRSRSDLLGDI
+595 AFRNRSDLLGDI

-615 GARDYGYASASGL
+615 GKRDYGYSSAAGL
-628 TQAEREGYRSFLDDS
+628 TQTEREGYQAFLS
-643 RRRTPMLYVGAND
+643 STAITRRTPMLYVGAND

-669 KLGYLPA
+669 RLAYIPS
-676 SLLGSLS
+676 SLLGE
-683 LLTKPDYSHRYF
+683 LTQLTRPNYSHRYY
-695 VDGTPKVGDAYLD
+695 VDGTPKVGDAYLG

-733 PEIFTADKMLWEFT
+733 PDNFTADKMLWEFT
-747 HAEMGI
+747 NSEMGV

-759 LVRVRSGN
+759 LVRVKADN
-767 QWVAL
+767 KWVAL

-794 NLIREIDTQVG
+794 AIIKEIDTQVG

-815 PLPVDEDGDRVVD
+815 PLPVDQDGDRIVD
-828 YVYAGDLQGNLWK
+828 YVYAGDLHGNLWK
-841 FDLRDNSSV
+841 FDLTGNNSAQ
-850 KWDSALTDGKPGKPK
+850 WGSALKTGSKPK
-865 PKPLFQACDGICA
+865 PMFQACNGSCSA
-878 SGTRQPI
+878 STRQPI

-892 RHPKGGIMVMVGTG
+892 RHPKGGVMVMMGTG
-906 SYVTNDDKLLPASP
+906 SYFTNDDKLLPTNP
-920 RLEAIYGIWD
+920 RLDAVYGIRD
-930 TGSEVSRSQLLQ
+930 TGGEVSRSQLLQ

-957 FNVRVVSSRDVNYTS
+957 FNVRVVSNLDVNYTS
-972 QKGWYLVL
+972 QKGWYLLL

-1011 SVDACDFGGR
+1011 SADACDFGGR

-1052 YVAIKDDTGKEIKVP
+1052 YVAIEDEAGNDIKVP

-1099 ISVTLEEGAGDV
+1099 ISVTLEEGAGDL